1 MPTYHKPEAK
11 TIQELKDIAHKL
23 RIDSINATQASKS
36 GHPTSCASI
45 AEIMSVLF
53 FNTMRYKLSAP
64 RDASSD
70 RFILSKGHAAP
81 ILYAAWAEAG
91 LFPVED
97 LLNLRKIDSDLEG
110 HPTPRLNFID
120 VGTGS
125 LGQGVAVAC
134 GMAYVGKNI
143 DKADY
148 RTYVLVG
155 DGESAEGSIWESLHF
170 AGYYKLNNLC
180 VIFDVNRLG
189 QSEPTSLQ
197 HQMEVY
203 RKRLDAF
210 GFNAIVV
217 DGHDVEELCKAFFEA
232 ASTTDRPTAIIAK
245 TYKGKHF
252 PNIEDL
258 ENWHGKPLGDTAADV
273 VAHLQKLIRNPG
285 PIALAPPSPQKES
298 APKVNIKGIELATP
312 PAYQKGEQVA
322 TRLAY
327 GTALAKIAM
336 NNDRVIALDGDTKNS
351 TYSDKLRK
359 AFPERFI
366 ECFIAEQNLV
376 GVAIGA
382 ACRDRT
388 VAFVSTFATFFT
400 RAFDQIRMGAISQTN
415 VNFVGSHCGVSIGE
429 DGPSQMGL
437 EDIAMFRA
445 IPGSTVFYPADAVS
459 TERAVEMAANT
470 PGVCFIRTSRPNTA
484 VIYDNTEKFE
494 IGKCKVVKQNAND
507 SVLLIGAGI
516 TLYEALKAAEE
527 LEKSGI
533 HCRVIDP
540 FTVKP
545 LDQEGII
552 KHGAQ
557 CGGRV
562 VVVEDHYK
570 QGGLGEAVLS
580 ALAEQRNFVVKHLG
594 VDKLPRSGP
603 PTVLVDMF
611 GISSRSV
618 AAAVQDIIKIPA
630 IATSMEEDTEYKKL
644 PIDERCVHKLWKARV
659 DGYEEAAKLFRTI
672 DDEKSPEW
680 NKYLGLIKKFVVD
693 SNAVAQEKG
702 LETTLVFVENSGNAG
717 KTVGEVMGGIVTKC
731 IGAPKTKTKE
741 LAVQITLM
749 YVEIEKQETVLE
761 ELLKGTEQKNPKIV
775 AACVTAITLA
785 LREFGNKVIN
795 IKPIVK
801 RLPALLS
808 DRDKTVR
815 DESKALTV
823 EIYRWIG
830 AAFKSQ
836 IASLPAVLLTELD
849 AEFEKIGSEKA
860 TPVRYLRSQQ
870 EKQLQIA
877 ASAVEGVEGEDD
889 GDGAD
894 GGDGA
899 DEIDPMDLIDPVDIL
914 SKLPK
919 DFYDKLEAKKWQ
931 ERKESLE
938 ALETLLQNPK
948 LQPGDYGDVVRALK
962 KVITKDTNVV
972 LVALGGKCLA
982 MLAKGLAKKFN
993 TYAGACVPAILEKFK
1008 EKKSN
1013 VVTALRDAIDAI
1025 YPSTT
1030 MEAILED
1037 VLEALGN
1044 KNPSVK
1050 METASFLAR
1059 SFTKTLPTALSKKI
1073 LKPLIAA
1080 LLKTLNEPDPA
1091 VRDASADAIGTA
1103 MKLVGEKTIGPY
1115 LTEVDALKMAKIK
1128 ECCERAVITVKIPA
1142 ARKEPRPATAP
1153 AKAVTAIRK
1162 APSETKV
1169 GSSGSGGGS
1178 AAVQRPA
1185 TATVVKKVVSG
1196 GGLKKSATGGS
1207 IGGRAAG
1214 GGGKAGTTAAAS
1226 NTEKDLSQ
1234 EEIDER
1240 ASELLPPD
1248 ALGGL
1253 GDANWKTRLS
1263 AVESFAAAVPGLE
1276 AKPGLSQILLRSLAK
1291 KPGLKD
1297 TNFQVLKG
1305 KLDAARTVVER
1316 YGITTTTADYLVTD
1330 VTEKLGDA
1338 KNGSSAAALLTA
1350 IAEGGA
1356 RLDYTVQ
1363 RVMEFAFE
1371 QQKSPKVQQEVLVW
1385 VATALREFGFQVEAK
1400 GLLESARKAVQ
1411 SINPAVR
1418 TAGIGLLG
1426 TMYLFMGQP
1435 LTMFFDNEKPALKQQ
1450 IMAEFERCAGQ
1461 KPPAPT
1467 RGAGAKA
1474 ASAGGDDEDEE
1485 GGDCGADEES
1495 VPMVNV
1501 NDLLPRIDISGQITE
1516 ALLTELSDKNW
1527 KTRNEGLVRLQTII
1541 AEAKLIKPTLGDL
1554 PQVLAQRL
1562 VDSNAKIAQT
1572 SVEICQQLAI
1582 AMGPPCR
1589 QYVRAFFPGFLK
1601 GLGDGKSFIRS
1612 ACLTCINTWGEQA
1625 GYKDFFDGEMIADA
1639 LKTGSPALRTELYG
1653 WLAEKLPNLPT
1664 KSIPKDELQAILP
1677 HLYTHITDRS
1687 ADVRKNANE
1696 AILGVMIHLGYDAMV
1711 KALDKQKP
1719 ISKKDIQAAL
1729 DKARPNLPVKQLP
1742 PPKAAPPLEESTG
1755 SKLKLKAPK
1764 SAGAGGAGA
1773 GGRGAGAG
1781 SAGTDKSGSGGAGV
1795 GSAGSGGSSSRK
1807 KEEDADSLAPLL
1819 AVNGLKKQRLLD
1831 EQKLKVLKWTF
1842 TTPREEFYE
1851 LLKEQMQTANVNKA
1865 LMVNMFHEDFR
1876 YHLKVIDALME
1887 DLATNEEALICNLD
1901 LVMKWLSLRF
1911 YDTNPSVL
1919 LKGLEYLNQVFQRLV
1934 DRQYMLADI
1943 EGSSFVPHL
1952 LIKIG
1957 DPKDVV
1963 RNGVRSLLRQICL
1976 LYPFAKVFVFIM
1988 DALKSKNARQR
1999 AECLDELGY
2008 LIETYGLTVCQPSQP
2023 VALKEIA
2030 RHISDRD
2037 NAVRNAALNAVV
2049 QAYFLAG
2056 EKIYK
2061 LIGQLSDKDLSMLD
2075 ERIKRSKKASVLPAK
2090 KLPVPGAGNLN
2101 DTTIVA
2107 KESIVP
2113 VSQEMPTNVTGEGA
2127 VEDAM
2132 DEDET
2137 LVPSHAD
2144 AVVVPMKMIVT
2155 EPPQPR
2161 VVKGPFKLDENVIAD
2176 IERNWVK
2183 ADDLGKTVLSPMDD
2197 SFIFDELT
2205 VIAANGV
2212 SYPDEK
2218 FRQLTQRNLL
2228 TTGTGGPGESPVH
2241 QHTTLSSI
2249 RPSLDGSGMLSKP
2262 KPAPPVGP
2270 SLTDA
2275 LPKMDQN
2282 LVRII
2287 RGIANTDS
2295 YAAHAALNELT
2306 DIMQSP
2312 EKQAVLRGYEE
2323 MYIQS
2328 VLQQFKNIQQKPIA
2342 ESMNIYQPL
2351 LHSIF
2356 MFFASKSLG
2365 KHLTIVSIK
2374 NIISVLLGLM
2384 ADNRLVTGIDDA
2396 QFVKVVNGICLKIL
2410 DRTNFTYM
2418 NCALIRL
2425 LKESCQTSCLPK
2437 FTDLQMKC
2445 IWRNVKVIPDRLAE
2459 LDYEAVLLEVH
2470 DFMLTL
2476 PSTWWQTRPSDMP
2489 LRTVKTIIHNMTKIK
2504 GNAILQ
2510 HLNTIPTR
2518 SELHSYVLR
2527 ILKNINKDAT
2537 GTTGGDGEM
2546 GSTPSLRPSTAGML
2560 ATAQNN
2566 AMNSDNNNHGGSTTM
2581 RTGSMIGGDGDG
2593 NNPVVGSEYQKYIA
2607 VNASVE
2613 NGPEG
2618 GKGGPQ
2624 NKQNPEFWMDRL
2636 NHLLKKT
2643 TVGGQPTRG
2652 SMLGATGTQLSLDGA
2667 TLGGAPV
2674 TGGVITDENLNLNQM
2689 QGSKFGF
2696 RRGPD
2701 GHDTTTTSL
2710 TGTPVVGGTTS
2721 QRRELLQQKLEQL
2734 KQHK

>member
-1 MPTYHKPEAK
+1 
-11 TIQELKDIAHKL
+11 
-23 RIDSINATQASKS
+23 
-36 GHPTSCASI
+36 
-45 AEIMSVLF
+45 
-53 FNTMRYKLSAP
+53 
-64 RDASSD
+64 
-70 RFILSKGHAAP
+70 
-81 ILYAAWAEAG
+81 
-91 LFPVED
+91 
-97 LLNLRKIDSDLEG
+97 
-110 HPTPRLNFID
+110 
-120 VGTGS
+120 
-125 LGQGVAVAC
+125 
-134 GMAYVGKNI
+134 
-143 DKADY
+143 
-148 RTYVLVG
+148 
-155 DGESAEGSIWESLHF
+155 
-170 AGYYKLNNLC
+170 
-180 VIFDVNRLG
+180 
-189 QSEPTSLQ
+189 
-197 HQMEVY
+197 
-203 RKRLDAF
+203 
-210 GFNAIVV
+210 
-217 DGHDVEELCKAFFEA
+217 
-232 ASTTDRPTAIIAK
+232 
-245 TYKGKHF
+245 
-252 PNIEDL
+252 
-258 ENWHGKPLGDTAADV
+258 
-273 VAHLQKLIRNPG
+273 
-285 PIALAPPSPQKES
+285 
-298 APKVNIKGIELATP
+298 
-312 PAYQKGEQVA
+312 
-322 TRLAY
+322 
-327 GTALAKIAM
+327 
-336 NNDRVIALDGDTKNS
+336 
-351 TYSDKLRK
+351 
-359 AFPERFI
+359 
-366 ECFIAEQNLV
+366 
-376 GVAIGA
+376 
-382 ACRDRT
+382 
-388 VAFVSTFATFFT
+388 
-400 RAFDQIRMGAISQTN
+400 
-415 VNFVGSHCGVSIGE
+415 
-429 DGPSQMGL
+429 
-437 EDIAMFRA
+437 
-445 IPGSTVFYPADAVS
+445 
-459 TERAVEMAANT
+459 
-470 PGVCFIRTSRPNTA
+470 
-484 VIYDNTEKFE
+484 
-494 IGKCKVVKQNAND
+494 
-507 SVLLIGAGI
+507 
-516 TLYEALKAAEE
+516 
-527 LEKSGI
+527 
-533 HCRVIDP
+533 
-540 FTVKP
+540 
-545 LDQEGII
+545 
-552 KHGAQ
+552 
-557 CGGRV
+557 
-562 VVVEDHYK
+562 
-570 QGGLGEAVLS
+570 
-580 ALAEQRNFVVKHLG
+580 
-594 VDKLPRSGP
+594 
-603 PTVLVDMF
+603 
-611 GISSRSV
+611 
-618 AAAVQDIIKIPA
+618 
-630 IATSMEEDTEYKKL
+630 MEEDTEYKKL

-680 NKYLGLIKKFVVD
+680 NKYLGLIKKFVID

-702 LETTLVFVENSGNAG
+702 LETALVFVENSGNAG

-749 YVEIEKQETVLE
+749 YVEIERQETVLE

-775 AACVTAITLA
+775 AACVSAITLA
-785 LREFGNKVIN
+785 LREFGNKVMN
-795 IKPIVK
+795 IKSIVK

-836 IASLPAVLLTELD
+836 IASLPAVLLAELET
-849 AEFEKIGSEKA
+849 EFEKVGSEKA

-870 EKQLQIA
+870 EKQQQIA
-877 ASAVEGVEGEDD
+877 TSAADGAEGEDD
-889 GDGAD
+889 GDGVEG
-894 GGDGA
+894 GGDAG

-919 DFYDKLEAKKWQ
+919 DFYEKLEAKKWQ
-931 ERKESLE
+931 ERKQSLE
-938 ALETLLQNPK
+938 SLETLLQNPK

-982 MLAKGLAKKFN
+982 MLAKGLGKKFN

-1008 EKKSN
+1008 EKKTN

-1030 MEAILED
+1030 LEAILED

-1091 VRDASADAIGTA
+1091 VRDAAADAIGTA
-1103 MKLVGEKTIGPY
+1103 MKLVSEKTIGPY

-1128 ECCERAVITVKIPA
+1128 ECCDRAVITIKIPA
-1142 ARKEPRPATAP
+1142 ARKERPATAP
-1153 AKAVTAIRK
+1153 AKPVTVIKK

-1169 GSSGSGGGS
+1169 GS
-1178 AAVQRPA
+1178 AAAGVQRPA
-1185 TATVVKKVVSG
+1185 TAATVVKKVVSG
-1196 GGLKKSATGGS
+1196 GGGLKKSATGGS
-1207 IGGRAAG
+1207 LGGRAG
-1214 GGGKAGTTAAAS
+1214 TGTGPSKAGAS
-1226 NTEKDLSQ
+1226 SSAPNTEKDLSQ

-1240 ASELLPPD
+1240 AGEMLPPD
-1248 ALGGL
+1248 AIGGL
-1253 GDANWKTRLS
+1253 IDANWKTRLS
-1263 AVESFAAAVPGLE
+1263 AVESFAGAIAGFEP
-1276 AKPGLSQILLRSLAK
+1276 KPGLSQVLLRSLGK
-1291 KPGLKD
+1291 KPGFKD

-1305 KLDAARTVVER
+1305 KLDTARTVVER
-1316 YGITTTTADYLVTD
+1316 FGITTTTADYLLTD

-1338 KNGSSAAALLTA
+1338 KNGSAAAALLTA
-1350 IAEGGA
+1350 IADGGA

-1363 RVMEFAFE
+1363 RAMEFAFE

-1461 KPPAPT
+1461 KPPPAT
-1467 RGAGAKA
+1467 RGTIPKAGT
-1474 ASAGGDDEDEE
+1474 GGADDDDDEGGE
-1485 GGDCGADEES
+1485 GGAAAAEEES
-1495 VPMVNV
+1495 APMVNV
-1501 NDLLPRIDISGQITE
+1501 SDLLPRIDISGQITE

-1527 KTRNEGLVRLQTII
+1527 KTRNEGLVRLQTLI

-1572 SVEICQQLAI
+1572 SVEICQQIAI

-1625 GYKDFFDGEMIADA
+1625 GYRDFFDGEMIADA
-1639 LKTGSPALRTELYG
+1639 LKTGSPALRTELYA
-1653 WLAEKLPNLPT
+1653 WLAEKLPPLPT
-1664 KSIPKDELQAILP
+1664 KSIPKDELLAILP

-1687 ADVRKNANE
+1687 ADVRKNAND
-1696 AILGVMIHLGYDAMV
+1696 AILGVMIHMGYDAMV

-1742 PPKAAPPLEESTG
+1742 PAKVAPPPEDAAPAKG
-1755 SKLKLKAPK
+1755 GLKLKTPK
-1764 SAGAGGAGA
+1764 SAGAGGVAS
-1773 GGRGAGAG
+1773 GGRNGPPG
-1781 SAGTDKSGSGGAGV
+1781 SAGSEKSGGGGGGPGV
-1795 GSAGSGGSSSRK
+1795 GSAGSGASSSRK

-1819 AVNGLKKQRLLD
+1819 AVNGLKKQRFVD

-1851 LLKEQMQTANVNKA
+1851 LLKDQMQTANVNKA
-1865 LMVNMFHEDFR
+1865 LMVNMFHDDFR

-1963 RNGVRSLLRQICL
+1963 RNGVRTLLRQICL
-1976 LYPFAKVFVFIM
+1976 LYPFSKVFVFIM

-2049 QAYFLAG
+2049 QAYFLTG

-2075 ERIKRSKKASVLPAK
+2075 ERIKRSKKASVVPAK
-2090 KLPVPGAGNLN
+2090 KVPGVAGVPGSNLA
-2101 DTTIVA
+2101 DTTMVA

-2113 VSQEMPTNVTGEGA
+2113 MVGGQDLHPVVGGGDVGGA
-2127 VEDAM
+2127 DDAM
-2132 DEDET
+2132 DEDDT
-2137 LVPSHAD
+2137 LVPTHAD
-2144 AVVVPMKMIVT
+2144 TVVVPMKIIVP

-2161 VVKGPFKLDENVIAD
+2161 VVKGPFRLDENVIAD

-2183 ADDLGKTVLSPMDD
+2183 ADELGKTVLSPMDD
-2197 SFIFDELT
+2197 SFIYDELS
-2205 VIAANGV
+2205 VIAVNGV
-2212 SYPDEK
+2212 SYPEEK

-2228 TTGTGGPGESPVH
+2228 LSSAGGGPGESPVH
-2241 QHTTLSSI
+2241 QRPTTATTTTTAVSSI
-2249 RPSLDGSGMLSKP
+2249 RPSLDGSGLIPKP

-2270 SLTDA
+2270 SLTDV

-2287 RGIANTDS
+2287 RGIGNTDS

-2323 MYIQS
+2323 MYIQH
-2328 VLQQFKNIQQKPIA
+2328 NIQQKPIA

-2365 KHLTIVSIK
+2365 KHLSIVSIK

-2445 IWRNVKVIPDRLAE
+2445 IWRNVKVIPDRLPE

-2470 DFMLTL
+2470 EFMLAL
-2476 PSTWWQTRPSDMP
+2476 PSTWWQSRPSDMP

-2527 ILKNINKDAT
+2527 ILKNINKDAS
-2537 GTTGGDGEM
+2537 GTVAGDGEA
-2546 GSTPSLRPSTAGML
+2546 GGGSLRSGTGGL
-2560 ATAQNN
+2560 IGIAQNN
-2566 AMNSDNNNHGGSTTM
+2566 ALNSDNNNHGGTRS
-2581 RTGSMIGGDGDG
+2581 SMIGGGDGDG
-2593 NNPVVGSEYQKYIA
+2593 NGTVVGSEYQKYIA
-2607 VNASVE
+2607 INASVE
-2613 NGPEG
+2613 SGADG
-2618 GKGGPQ
+2618 GKG
-2624 NKQNPEFWMDRL
+2624 
-2636 NHLLKKT
+2636 T
-2643 TVGGQPTRG
+2643 
-2652 SMLGATGTQLSLDGA
+2652 
-2667 TLGGAPV
+2667 
-2674 TGGVITDENLNLNQM
+2674 
-2689 QGSKFGF
+2689 
-2696 RRGPD
+2696 
-2701 GHDTTTTSL
+2701 
-2710 TGTPVVGGTTS
+2710 
-2721 QRRELLQQKLEQL
+2721 
-2734 KQHK
+2734 

>member
-97 LLNLRKIDSDLEG
+97 LMNLRKIDSDLEG

-189 QSEPTSLQ
+189 QSEATSLQ

-232 ASTTDRPTAIIAK
+232 SSTTDRPTAIIAK
-245 TYKGKHF
+245 TFKGKHF

-258 ENWHGKPLGDTAADV
+258 ENWHGKPLGDAADGV
-273 VAHLQKLIRNPG
+273 VAHLQKLIRNAG
-285 PIALAPPSPQKES
+285 PIALAPPSPQKEN
-298 APKVNIKGIELATP
+298 APKVSIKGIELATP
-312 PAYQKGEQVA
+312 PAYQKGEQIA

-484 VIYDNTEKFE
+484 VIYENDEKFE

-545 LDQEGII
+545 LDREGII
-552 KHGAQ
+552 KNGAQ

-594 VDKLPRSGP
+594 VEKLPRSGP
-603 PTVLVDMF
+603 PSVLVDMF
-611 GISSRSV
+611 GISARSV
-618 AAAVQDIIKIPA
+618 AAAVQDIIKI
-630 IATSMEEDTEYKKL
+630 MEEDTEYKKL

-680 NKYLGLIKKFVVD
+680 NKYLGLIKKFVID

-702 LETTLVFVENSGNAG
+702 LETALVFVENSGNAG

-741 LAVQITLM
+741 LAVQITL
-749 YVEIEKQETVLE
+749 ISKRQETVLE

-775 AACVTAITLA
+775 AACVSAITLA
-785 LREFGNKVIN
+785 LREFGNKVVN

-836 IASLPAVLLTELD
+836 IASLPAVLLAELET
-849 AEFEKIGSEKA
+849 EFEKIGNEKA

-877 ASAVEGVEGEDD
+877 ASVADGAEGEDD
-889 GDGAD
+889 GDGVEG
-894 GGDGA
+894 GGDAG
-899 DEIDPMDLIDPVDIL
+899 DEIDPLDLIDPVDIL

-1008 EKKSN
+1008 EKKTN

-1030 MEAILED
+1030 LEAILED

-1091 VRDASADAIGTA
+1091 VRDAAADAIGTA

-1142 ARKEPRPATAP
+1142 ARKERPATAP
-1153 AKAVTAIRK
+1153 AKAVTTVIKK

-1169 GSSGSGGGS
+1169 GSAAGG
-1178 AAVQRPA
+1178 AQRPA
-1185 TATVVKKVVSG
+1185 TAATVVKKVVSG

-1207 IGGRAAG
+1207 LG
-1214 GGGKAGTTAAAS
+1214 GGGRTGASGAKAGAS
-1226 NTEKDLSQ
+1226 ASAPNTEKDLSQ

-1240 ASELLPPD
+1240 AGEILPPD
-1248 ALGGL
+1248 AIGGL
-1253 GDANWKTRLS
+1253 VDANWKTRLS
-1263 AVESFAAAVPGLE
+1263 AVESFGAAIAGLE
-1276 AKPGLSQILLRSLAK
+1276 SKPGLSQTLLRSLGK
-1291 KPGLKD
+1291 KPGFKD

-1305 KLDAARTVVER
+1305 KLDTARTVVER
-1316 YGITTTTADYLVTD
+1316 FGITTTTADYLLTD

-1338 KNGSSAAALLTA
+1338 KNGSAAAALLTA
-1350 IAEGGA
+1350 IADGGA

-1363 RVMEFAFE
+1363 RAMEFAFE

-1385 VATALREFGFQVEAK
+1385 VATALREFGFQVEPK

-1435 LTMFFDNEKPALKQQ
+1435 LTMFFDGEKPALKQQ

-1461 KPPAPT
+1461 KPPPPT
-1467 RGAGAKA
+1467 RGAIAKG
-1474 ASAGGDDEDEE
+1474 SGGGDDDGDDEE
-1485 GGDCGADEES
+1485 GGQGAAAEEDS
-1495 VPMVNV
+1495 APIMLT
-1501 NDLLPRIDISGQITE
+1501 DLLPRIDISGQITE

-1527 KTRNEGLVRLQTII
+1527 KTRNEGLVRLQTIV

-1572 SVEICQQLAI
+1572 SVEICQQIAV

-1601 GLGDGKSFIRS
+1601 GLGDSKSFIRS

-1639 LKTGSPALRTELYG
+1639 LKTGMRTCARTLTM
-1653 WLAEKLPNLPT
+1653 P
-1664 KSIPKDELQAILP
+1664 
-1677 HLYTHITDRS
+1677 
-1687 ADVRKNANE
+1687 
-1696 AILGVMIHLGYDAMV
+1696 ILGVMIHMGYDAMV

-1742 PPKAAPPLEESTG
+1742 PAKAAPAPEEAAAPG
-1755 SKLKLKAPK
+1755 KGGGLKLKAPK
-1764 SAGAGGAGA
+1764 SAGAGGGGTAAA
-1773 GGRGAGAG
+1773 GGRIGTG
-1781 SAGTDKSGSGGAGV
+1781 SAGSDKSGGGGGGGSGV
-1795 GSAGSGGSSSRK
+1795 GSAGSAAGGSSSRK

-1819 AVNGLKKQRLLD
+1819 AVNGLKKQRFVD

-1851 LLKEQMQTANVNKA
+1851 LLKEQMQSANVNKA

-1963 RNGVRSLLRQICL
+1963 RNGVRTLLRQICL
-1976 LYPFAKVFVFIM
+1976 LYPFSKVFVFIM

-2049 QAYFLAG
+2049 QAYFLTG

-2075 ERIKRSKKASVLPAK
+2075 ERIKRSKKASVVPAK
-2090 KLPVPGAGNLN
+2090 KVPTGVTGSNLA
-2101 DTTIVA
+2101 DATVVA
-2107 KESIVP
+2107 KESMVP
-2113 VSQEMPTNVTGEGA
+2113 MVGVQELQPAGEVGGGA
-2127 VEDAM
+2127 DDAM
-2132 DEDET
+2132 DEDDT
-2137 LVPSHAD
+2137 LVPGHAD
-2144 AVVVPMKMIVT
+2144 AVA
-2155 EPPQPR
+2155 PR
-2161 VVKGPFKLDENVIAD
+2161 AVKGPFKLDEHVIAD

-2197 SFIFDELT
+2197 AFIYDELS
-2205 VIAANGV
+2205 VIAVNGV
-2212 SYPDEK
+2212 SYPEEK
-2218 FRQLTQRNLL
+2218 FRQLTQRNMLL
-2228 TTGTGGPGESPVH
+2228 SSAGGGPGESPVH
-2241 QHTTLSSI
+2241 QRPTTATITTVPVVASLRS
-2249 RPSLDGSGMLSKP
+2249 SLDGSGLISKP

-2270 SLTDA
+2270 SPTDA

-2287 RGIANTDS
+2287 RGIGNTDS

-2323 MYIQS
+2323 MYIQH

-2365 KHLTIVSIK
+2365 KHLSIVSIK

-2445 IWRNVKVIPDRLAE
+2445 IWRNVKVIPDRLPE

-2470 DFMLTL
+2470 EFMLAL

-2489 LRTVKTIIHNMTKIK
+2489 LRT
-2504 GNAILQ
+2504 
-2510 HLNTIPTR
+2510 
-2518 SELHSYVLR
+2518 
-2527 ILKNINKDAT
+2527 
-2537 GTTGGDGEM
+2537 
-2546 GSTPSLRPSTAGML
+2546 
-2560 ATAQNN
+2560 NN
-2566 AMNSDNNNHGGSTTM
+2566 ALNSDNNNHGVT
-2581 RTGSMIGGDGDG
+2581 RTSMIGGGEGDG
-2593 NNPVVGSEYQKYIA
+2593 VGPVVGSEYQKYIA
-2607 VNASVE
+2607 INASVE
-2613 NGPEG
+2613 SGVDG
-2618 GKGGPQ
+2618 SKGGPE
-2624 NKQNPEFWMDRL
+2624 NKQNPEFWMARL
-2636 NHLLKKT
+2636 NYLTKKT
-2643 TVGGQPTRG
+2643 TAGTPNRG
-2652 SMLGATGTQLSLDGA
+2652 SVLGATGTQLSMDG
-2667 TLGGAPV
+2667 TGTTMTVPGGI
-2674 TGGVITDENLNLNQM
+2674 ITDENLNLNQM
-2689 QGSKFGF
+2689 QGSKFSI
-2696 RRGPD
+2696 RRGLD
-2701 GHDTTTTSL
+2701 GTGLGHETTTL
-2710 TGTPVVGGTTS
+2710 TGTPVGGGMTS

-2734 KQHK
+2734 KQHKLIALGYFEKLRF

>member
-1 MPTYHKPEAK
+1 
-11 TIQELKDIAHKL
+11 
-23 RIDSINATQASKS
+23 
-36 GHPTSCASI
+36 
-45 AEIMSVLF
+45 
-53 FNTMRYKLSAP
+53 
-64 RDASSD
+64 
-70 RFILSKGHAAP
+70 
-81 ILYAAWAEAG
+81 
-91 LFPVED
+91 
-97 LLNLRKIDSDLEG
+97 
-110 HPTPRLNFID
+110 
-120 VGTGS
+120 
-125 LGQGVAVAC
+125 
-134 GMAYVGKNI
+134 
-143 DKADY
+143 
-148 RTYVLVG
+148 
-155 DGESAEGSIWESLHF
+155 
-170 AGYYKLNNLC
+170 
-180 VIFDVNRLG
+180 
-189 QSEPTSLQ
+189 
-197 HQMEVY
+197 
-203 RKRLDAF
+203 
-210 GFNAIVV
+210 
-217 DGHDVEELCKAFFEA
+217 
-232 ASTTDRPTAIIAK
+232 
-245 TYKGKHF
+245 
-252 PNIEDL
+252 
-258 ENWHGKPLGDTAADV
+258 
-273 VAHLQKLIRNPG
+273 
-285 PIALAPPSPQKES
+285 
-298 APKVNIKGIELATP
+298 
-312 PAYQKGEQVA
+312 
-322 TRLAY
+322 
-327 GTALAKIAM
+327 
-336 NNDRVIALDGDTKNS
+336 
-351 TYSDKLRK
+351 
-359 AFPERFI
+359 
-366 ECFIAEQNLV
+366 
-376 GVAIGA
+376 
-382 ACRDRT
+382 
-388 VAFVSTFATFFT
+388 
-400 RAFDQIRMGAISQTN
+400 
-415 VNFVGSHCGVSIGE
+415 
-429 DGPSQMGL
+429 
-437 EDIAMFRA
+437 
-445 IPGSTVFYPADAVS
+445 
-459 TERAVEMAANT
+459 
-470 PGVCFIRTSRPNTA
+470 
-484 VIYDNTEKFE
+484 
-494 IGKCKVVKQNAND
+494 
-507 SVLLIGAGI
+507 
-516 TLYEALKAAEE
+516 
-527 LEKSGI
+527 
-533 HCRVIDP
+533 
-540 FTVKP
+540 
-545 LDQEGII
+545 
-552 KHGAQ
+552 
-557 CGGRV
+557 
-562 VVVEDHYK
+562 
-570 QGGLGEAVLS
+570 
-580 ALAEQRNFVVKHLG
+580 
-594 VDKLPRSGP
+594 
-603 PTVLVDMF
+603 
-611 GISSRSV
+611 
-618 AAAVQDIIKIPA
+618 
-630 IATSMEEDTEYKKL
+630 MEEDTEYKKL

-680 NKYLGLIKKFVVD
+680 NKYLGLIKKFVTD

-717 KTVGEVMGGIVTKC
+717 KTVGEVMSGIVLKC

-775 AACVTAITLA
+775 AACVSAITLA

-815 DESKALTV
+815 DESKTLTV

-849 AEFEKIGSEKA
+849 TEFEKLGNEKA

-870 EKQLQIA
+870 EKQQQIA
-877 ASAVEGVEGEDD
+877 ASAVDGIEGEDD
-889 GDGAD
+889 GDGTE
-894 GGDGA
+894 GGDVR

-962 KVITKDTNVV
+962 KVITKDTNVI

-982 MLAKGLAKKFN
+982 MLAKGLGKKF
-993 TYAGACVPAILEKFK
+993 TIYSGACVPAIFEKFK
-1008 EKKSN
+1008 EKKTN

-1030 MEAILED
+1030 IEAILED

-1059 SFTKTLPTALSKKI
+1059 SFTKTLPAALSKKV

-1091 VRDASADAIGTA
+1091 VRDAAADAIGTA
-1103 MKLVGEKTIGPY
+1103 MKLVGEKIIAPY

-1128 ECCERAVITVKIPA
+1128 ESCDRAVITVKIPA
-1142 ARKEPRPATAP
+1142 ARKERPATAP
-1153 AKAVTAIRK
+1153 AKAVTTIKK

-1169 GSSGSGGGS
+1169 GASGSGGS
-1178 AAVQRPA
+1178 AGAQRPA

-1196 GGLKKSATGGS
+1196 GGLKKSATGS
-1207 IGGRAAG
+1207 SLGGRAGAG
-1214 GGGKAGTTAAAS
+1214 ASKGGAS
-1226 NTEKDLSQ
+1226 ASAPNTEKELSQ

-1240 ASELLPPD
+1240 ASEMLPPD
-1248 ALGGL
+1248 AIGGL
-1253 GDANWKTRLS
+1253 MDANWKTRLS
-1263 AVESFAAAVPGLE
+1263 AVESFAGAIAGLE
-1276 AKPGLSQILLRSLAK
+1276 TKPALSQILLRSLAK
-1291 KPGLKD
+1291 KPGFKD

-1305 KLDAARTVVER
+1305 KLDTARTVVER
-1316 YGITTTTADYLVTD
+1316 FGITTTTADYLLTD

-1371 QQKSPKVQQEVLVW
+1371 QQKSPKVQQEVLLW

-1418 TAGIGLLG
+1418 TAGIALLG

-1461 KPPAPT
+1461 KPPAPV
-1467 RGAGAKA
+1467 RGAIAKS
-1474 ASAGGDDEDEE
+1474 ASTGGDDDDEDAAE
-1485 GGDCGADEES
+1485 GGDEDVA
-1495 VPMVNV
+1495 PMVNV

-1572 SVEICQQLAI
+1572 SVEICQQMAI

-1601 GLGDGKSFIRS
+1601 GLGDGKSFIRT

-1639 LKTGSPALRTELYG
+1639 LKTGSPALRTELYA
-1653 WLAEKLPNLPT
+1653 WLAEKLPNMPN
-1664 KSIPKDELQAILP
+1664 KSIPKDELLAILP

-1687 ADVRKNANE
+1687 ADVRKNANDT
-1696 AILGVMIHLGYDAMV
+1696 ILGVMIHLGYDAMV

-1729 DKARPNLPVKQLP
+1729 DKTRPNLPVKQLP
-1742 PPKAAPPLEESTG
+1742 PAKAVPPPEETVA
-1755 SKLKLKAPK
+1755 SKGGLKLKPPK
-1764 SAGAGGAGA
+1764 SAGAGGGAGA
-1773 GGRGAGAG
+1773 GGRLGSG
-1781 SAGTDKSGSGGAGV
+1781 SAGAEKSGAGGTGI

-1819 AVNGLKKQRLLD
+1819 VVNGLKKQRFVD

-1851 LLKEQMQTANVNKA
+1851 LLKEQMQNANVNKA
-1865 LMVNMFHEDFR
+1865 LMVNMFHDDFR

-1952 LIKIG
+1952 LTKIG

-1963 RNGVRSLLRQICL
+1963 RNGVRTLLRQICL
-1976 LYPFAKVFVFIM
+1976 LYPFSKVFVFIM

-2049 QAYFLAG
+2049 QAYFLTG

-2075 ERIKRSKKASVLPAK
+2075 ERIKRSKKASVLPTK
-2090 KLPVPGAGNLN
+2090 KLPIPGAGTNLN
-2101 DTTIVA
+2101 ETTLVA

-2113 VSQEMPTNVTGEGA
+2113 A
-2127 VEDAM
+2127 VQGLPAAVVGVGGGDGGGDDAM
-2132 DEDET
+2132 DEDDT
-2137 LVPSHAD
+2137 LVPSHED
-2144 AVVVPMKMIVT
+2144 AVAVPMKMIVP

-2197 SFIFDELT
+2197 SFIYDELN

-2212 SYPDEK
+2212 SYPEER
-2218 FRQLTQRNLL
+2218 FRQLTQRNLH
-2228 TTGTGGPGESPVH
+2228 TSAGTGGPGESPVH
-2241 QHTTLSSI
+2241 HQHTTVSSI
-2249 RPSLDGSGMLSKP
+2249 RPSVDNSGLIPKP

-2270 SLTDA
+2270 SLIEA

-2287 RGIANTDS
+2287 RGIGNTDS

-2323 MYIQS
+2323 MYIEQ
-2328 VLQQFKNIQQKPIA
+2328 VLQQFKNIQQKPIT

-2356 MFFASKSLG
+2356 LFFASKSLG
-2365 KHLTIVSIK
+2365 KHLSIVSIK

-2384 ADNRLVTGIDDA
+2384 ADNRLVTGIDDT

-2470 DFMLTL
+2470 EFMLAL
-2476 PSTWWQTRPSDMP
+2476 PSTWWQSRPSDMP

-2537 GTTGGDGEM
+2537 GTATVVGDGEA
-2546 GSTPSLRPSTAGML
+2546 GGNTSSLRPSTAAGMMV
-2560 ATAQNN
+2560 TAQNN
-2566 AMNSDNNNHGGSTTM
+2566 ALNSDNNNHAGTRGTM
-2581 RTGSMIGGDGDG
+2581 ISGDGDG
-2593 NNPVVGSEYQKYIA
+2593 NGTVVGSEYQKYIA

-2613 NGPEG
+2613 SGADG
-2618 GKGGPQ
+2618 SKGGPQ
-2624 NKQNPEFWMDRL
+2624 NKQSPEFWMDRL
-2636 NHLLKKT
+2636 KYHLKKT
-2643 TVGGQPTRG
+2643 TVGGQPNRG
-2652 SMLGATGTQLSLDGA
+2652 SMVGTAGTQLSMDGTTA
-2667 TLGGAPV
+2667 TLGGVAV
-2674 TGGVITDENLNLNQM
+2674 TGGGVITDENLNLNQM
-2689 QGSKFGF
+2689 QGSKFGI
-2696 RRGPD
+2696 RRGLD
-2701 GHDTTTTSL
+2701 GTGLAHEANL
-2710 TGTPVVGGTTS
+2710 TGTPVTGGTTS
-2721 QRRELLQQKLEQL
+2721 QRRELLQQKLELL

>member
-1 MPTYHKPEAK
+1 
-11 TIQELKDIAHKL
+11 
-23 RIDSINATQASKS
+23 
-36 GHPTSCASI
+36 
-45 AEIMSVLF
+45 
-53 FNTMRYKLSAP
+53 
-64 RDASSD
+64 
-70 RFILSKGHAAP
+70 
-81 ILYAAWAEAG
+81 
-91 LFPVED
+91 
-97 LLNLRKIDSDLEG
+97 
-110 HPTPRLNFID
+110 
-120 VGTGS
+120 
-125 LGQGVAVAC
+125 
-134 GMAYVGKNI
+134 
-143 DKADY
+143 
-148 RTYVLVG
+148 
-155 DGESAEGSIWESLHF
+155 
-170 AGYYKLNNLC
+170 
-180 VIFDVNRLG
+180 
-189 QSEPTSLQ
+189 
-197 HQMEVY
+197 
-203 RKRLDAF
+203 
-210 GFNAIVV
+210 
-217 DGHDVEELCKAFFEA
+217 
-232 ASTTDRPTAIIAK
+232 
-245 TYKGKHF
+245 
-252 PNIEDL
+252 
-258 ENWHGKPLGDTAADV
+258 
-273 VAHLQKLIRNPG
+273 
-285 PIALAPPSPQKES
+285 
-298 APKVNIKGIELATP
+298 
-312 PAYQKGEQVA
+312 
-322 TRLAY
+322 
-327 GTALAKIAM
+327 
-336 NNDRVIALDGDTKNS
+336 
-351 TYSDKLRK
+351 
-359 AFPERFI
+359 
-366 ECFIAEQNLV
+366 
-376 GVAIGA
+376 
-382 ACRDRT
+382 
-388 VAFVSTFATFFT
+388 
-400 RAFDQIRMGAISQTN
+400 
-415 VNFVGSHCGVSIGE
+415 
-429 DGPSQMGL
+429 
-437 EDIAMFRA
+437 
-445 IPGSTVFYPADAVS
+445 
-459 TERAVEMAANT
+459 
-470 PGVCFIRTSRPNTA
+470 
-484 VIYDNTEKFE
+484 
-494 IGKCKVVKQNAND
+494 
-507 SVLLIGAGI
+507 
-516 TLYEALKAAEE
+516 
-527 LEKSGI
+527 
-533 HCRVIDP
+533 
-540 FTVKP
+540 
-545 LDQEGII
+545 
-552 KHGAQ
+552 
-557 CGGRV
+557 
-562 VVVEDHYK
+562 
-570 QGGLGEAVLS
+570 
-580 ALAEQRNFVVKHLG
+580 
-594 VDKLPRSGP
+594 
-603 PTVLVDMF
+603 
-611 GISSRSV
+611 
-618 AAAVQDIIKIPA
+618 
-630 IATSMEEDTEYKKL
+630 MEEDTEYKKL

-702 LETTLVFVENSGNAG
+702 LETALVFVENSGNAG
-717 KTVGEVMGGIVTKC
+717 KTVGEVMGGIVAKC

-741 LAVQITLM
+741 LAVQVTLM
-749 YVEIEKQETVLE
+749 YVEIERQETVLE

-775 AACVTAITLA
+775 AACVSAITLA

-836 IASLPAVLLTELD
+836 IASLPAVLLAELE

-870 EKQLQIA
+870 EKQQQIA
-877 ASAVEGVEGEDD
+877 ASVAEGAEGEDD
-889 GDGAD
+889 GDGGD
-894 GGDGA
+894 GGDAG

-972 LVALGGKCLA
+972 LVALGGKCMA
-982 MLAKGLAKKFN
+982 MLAKGLAKRFN

-1008 EKKSN
+1008 EKKTN

-1059 SFTKTLPTALSKKI
+1059 SLTKTLPAALTKKI

-1080 LLKTLNEPDPA
+1080 LLKTLNEPDPG
-1091 VRDASADAIGTA
+1091 VRDAAADAIGTA
-1103 MKLVGEKTIGPY
+1103 MKLVGDKTIGPY

-1142 ARKEPRPATAP
+1142 ARKERPATAP
-1153 AKAVTAIRK
+1153 AKAVSVIKK

-1169 GSSGSGGGS
+1169 GASGGGGGT
-1178 AAVQRPA
+1178 ATLQRPA

-1207 IGGRAAG
+1207 IGGGRGAAG
-1214 GGGKAGTTAAAS
+1214 GGGAKASAAPP

-1248 ALGGL
+1248 ALAGL

-1276 AKPGLSQILLRSLAK
+1276 AKPGLSQVLLRSLAK

-1297 TNFQVLKG
+1297 TNFQVLKAR
-1305 KLDAARTVVER
+1305 LDTARTIVER
-1316 YGITTTTADYLVTD
+1316 YGITTTTADYLLTD
-1330 VTEKLGDA
+1330 ATEKLGDA

-1363 RVMEFAFE
+1363 RAMEFAFE
-1371 QQKSPKVQQEVLVW
+1371 QQKSPKVQQEVLLW

-1411 SINPAVR
+1411 SSNAAVR
-1418 TAGIGLLG
+1418 TAGIALLG
-1426 TMYLFMGQP
+1426 AMYLFMGQP
-1435 LTMFFDNEKPALKQQ
+1435 LTMFFDSEKPALKQQ

-1461 KPPAPT
+1461 KPPAPV

-1474 ASAGGDDEDEE
+1474 GAAGGGEDEDEE
-1485 GGDCGADEES
+1485 GGEGGADDEPA
-1495 VPMVNV
+1495 PMVNV

-1516 ALLTELSDKNW
+1516 ALLAELSDKNW

-1541 AEAKLIKPTLGDL
+1541 AEAKLIKSTLGDL

-1601 GLGDGKSFIRS
+1601 GLGDGKAFIRT

-1653 WLAEKLPNLPT
+1653 WLAEKLPGLPA
-1664 KSIPKDELQAILP
+1664 KSIPKDELLSILP

-1696 AILGVMIHLGYDAMV
+1696 AVLGVMIHLGYDAMV

-1729 DKARPNLPVKQLP
+1729 DKARPNLPVKVLP
-1742 PPKAAPPLEESTG
+1742 PPKAAPPPEESNVG

-1764 SAGAGGAGA
+1764 SAGAGGAAGRAGA
-1773 GGRGAGAG
+1773 GSAGSDKSGGGGGGAGAG
-1781 SAGTDKSGSGGAGV
+1781 SAGGSGG
-1795 GSAGSGGSSSRK
+1795 SSSSRK

-1819 AVNGLKKQRLLD
+1819 AVNGLKKQRLVD

-1865 LMVNMFHEDFR
+1865 LMVNMFHDDFR

-2090 KLPVPGAGNLN
+2090 KLPVPAAVGGPNLN
-2101 DTTIVA
+2101 ETTLVA

-2113 VSQEMPTNVTGEGA
+2113 AAVQELPHSGDGA
-2127 VEDAM
+2127 ADDAM
-2132 DEDET
+2132 DDDDT
-2137 LVPSHAD
+2137 MVPPHAD
-2144 AVVVPMKMIVT
+2144 AVVVPMKMIVP

-2176 IERNWVK
+2176 IERDWVK
-2183 ADDLGKTVLSPMDD
+2183 ADDLGKTVLNPLDD
-2197 SFIFDELT
+2197 SFIYDELT

-2212 SYPDEK
+2212 SYPADR

-2228 TTGTGGPGESPVH
+2228 SGTGGGGPGESPVH
-2241 QHTTLSSI
+2241 QQHHQPYTSAAVSSI

-2262 KPAPPVGP
+2262 KPTPPVVGP

-2275 LPKMDQN
+2275 LPKLDQN

-2295 YAAHAALNELT
+2295 FAAHAALNELN
-2306 DIMQSP
+2306 DILQSP

-2374 NIISVLLGLM
+2374 NIIAVLLGLM
-2384 ADNRLVTGIDDA
+2384 ADNRLVTGTDDA

-2527 ILKNINKDAT
+2527 ILKNINKDTTTTAT
-2537 GTTGGDGEM
+2537 AAAGSLGVGGDGGGE
-2546 GSTPSLRPSTAGML
+2546 GGGAPSLRPSTAGML
-2560 ATAQNN
+2560 ATAQHN
-2566 AMNSDNNNHGGSTTM
+2566 AMNSDNNNHGAG
-2581 RTGSMIGGDGDG
+2581 RTGMMIGGGDGDG
-2593 NNPVVGSEYQKYIA
+2593 SNSVVGSEYQKYIA

-2613 NGPEG
+2613 NGSDAA
-2618 GKGGPQ
+2618 PQ
-2624 NKQNPEFWMDRL
+2624 NKQNPEFWIDRL
-2636 NHLLKKT
+2636 NHLMKKT
-2643 TVGGQPTRG
+2643 TVGGQPNRG
-2652 SMLGATGTQLSLDGA
+2652 GSLLGATGTQLSLDG
-2667 TLGGAPV
+2667 GGAAGV
-2674 TGGVITDENLNLNQM
+2674 GGIGGVITDENLNLNQM

-2696 RRGPD
+2696 RRGLEV
-2701 GHDTTTTSL
+2701 HDTTTTTTNL
-2710 TGTPVVGGTTS
+2710 TGGTPVVSGTTS

>member
-1 MPTYHKPEAK
+1 
-11 TIQELKDIAHKL
+11 
-23 RIDSINATQASKS
+23 
-36 GHPTSCASI
+36 
-45 AEIMSVLF
+45 
-53 FNTMRYKLSAP
+53 
-64 RDASSD
+64 
-70 RFILSKGHAAP
+70 
-81 ILYAAWAEAG
+81 
-91 LFPVED
+91 
-97 LLNLRKIDSDLEG
+97 
-110 HPTPRLNFID
+110 
-120 VGTGS
+120 
-125 LGQGVAVAC
+125 
-134 GMAYVGKNI
+134 
-143 DKADY
+143 
-148 RTYVLVG
+148 
-155 DGESAEGSIWESLHF
+155 
-170 AGYYKLNNLC
+170 
-180 VIFDVNRLG
+180 
-189 QSEPTSLQ
+189 
-197 HQMEVY
+197 
-203 RKRLDAF
+203 
-210 GFNAIVV
+210 
-217 DGHDVEELCKAFFEA
+217 
-232 ASTTDRPTAIIAK
+232 
-245 TYKGKHF
+245 
-252 PNIEDL
+252 
-258 ENWHGKPLGDTAADV
+258 
-273 VAHLQKLIRNPG
+273 
-285 PIALAPPSPQKES
+285 
-298 APKVNIKGIELATP
+298 
-312 PAYQKGEQVA
+312 
-322 TRLAY
+322 
-327 GTALAKIAM
+327 
-336 NNDRVIALDGDTKNS
+336 
-351 TYSDKLRK
+351 
-359 AFPERFI
+359 
-366 ECFIAEQNLV
+366 
-376 GVAIGA
+376 
-382 ACRDRT
+382 
-388 VAFVSTFATFFT
+388 
-400 RAFDQIRMGAISQTN
+400 
-415 VNFVGSHCGVSIGE
+415 
-429 DGPSQMGL
+429 
-437 EDIAMFRA
+437 
-445 IPGSTVFYPADAVS
+445 
-459 TERAVEMAANT
+459 
-470 PGVCFIRTSRPNTA
+470 
-484 VIYDNTEKFE
+484 
-494 IGKCKVVKQNAND
+494 
-507 SVLLIGAGI
+507 
-516 TLYEALKAAEE
+516 
-527 LEKSGI
+527 
-533 HCRVIDP
+533 
-540 FTVKP
+540 
-545 LDQEGII
+545 
-552 KHGAQ
+552 
-557 CGGRV
+557 
-562 VVVEDHYK
+562 
-570 QGGLGEAVLS
+570 
-580 ALAEQRNFVVKHLG
+580 
-594 VDKLPRSGP
+594 
-603 PTVLVDMF
+603 
-611 GISSRSV
+611 
-618 AAAVQDIIKIPA
+618 
-630 IATSMEEDTEYKKL
+630 MEEDTEYKKL

-680 NKYLGLIKKFVVD
+680 NKFLGLIKKFVVD
-693 SNAVAQEKG
+693 SNAAAQEKG

-717 KTVGEVMGGIVTKC
+717 KTVGEVMGGIVSKC

-749 YVEIEKQETVLE
+749 YVEIEKQDTVLE

-775 AACVTAITLA
+775 AACVSAVTLA

-815 DESKALTV
+815 DESKTLTV

-836 IASLPAVLLTELD
+836 IASLPAVLLAELD
-849 AEFEKIGSEKA
+849 TEFEKIGNEKA

-870 EKQLQIA
+870 EKQQQIA
-877 ASAVEGVEGEDD
+877 ASAVDGVEGEDD
-889 GDGAD
+889 GDGTE
-894 GGDGA
+894 GGDVRE
-899 DEIDPMDLIDPVDIL
+899 EIDPMDLIDPVDIL

-982 MLAKGLAKKFN
+982 MLAKGLGKKFN
-993 TYAGACVPAILEKFK
+993 TYAGACVPAIFEKFK

-1030 MEAILED
+1030 IEAILED

-1059 SFTKTLPTALSKKI
+1059 SFTKTLPAALTKKV

-1103 MKLVGEKTIGPY
+1103 MKLVGEKIIAPY

-1128 ECCERAVITVKIPA
+1128 ESCDRAVITVKIPA
-1142 ARKEPRPATAP
+1142 ARKERPATAP
-1153 AKAVTAIRK
+1153 AKAVTTIKK

-1169 GSSGSGGGS
+1169 GASGSGGSGG
-1178 AAVQRPA
+1178 VQRPA
-1185 TATVVKKVVSG
+1185 TAATVVKKVVSG
-1196 GGLKKSATGGS
+1196 GGLKKSATGGALG
-1207 IGGRAAG
+1207 GGRASAG
-1214 GGGKAGTTAAAS
+1214 GAKAGTSAAAP

-1240 ASELLPPD
+1240 AGEMLPPD

-1253 GDANWKTRLS
+1253 MDANWKTRLS
-1263 AVESFAAAVPGLE
+1263 AVESFAGAIAGLE
-1276 AKPGLSQILLRSLAK
+1276 TKPGLSQILLRSLAK
-1291 KPGLKD
+1291 KPGFKD

-1305 KLDAARTVVER
+1305 KLDTARTVVER
-1316 YGITTTTADYLVTD
+1316 FGITTTTADYLLTD

-1338 KNGSSAAALLTA
+1338 KNGSPAAALLTA

-1363 RVMEFAFE
+1363 RAMEFAFE
-1371 QQKSPKVQQEVLVW
+1371 QQKSPKVQQEVLLW

-1418 TAGIGLLG
+1418 TAGIALLG

-1461 KPPAPT
+1461 KPPSPT
-1467 RGAGAKA
+1467 RGASAKSP
-1474 ASAGGDDEDEE
+1474 SAGGDDDDDDAAE
-1485 GGDCGADEES
+1485 GGADEQ
-1495 VPMVNV
+1495 VAPMVNV

-1572 SVEICQQLAI
+1572 SVEICQQMAI

-1639 LKTGSPALRTELYG
+1639 LKTGSPPLRTELYA
-1653 WLAEKLPNLPT
+1653 WLAEKLPNMPT

-1687 ADVRKNANE
+1687 ADVRKNANDT
-1696 AILGVMIHLGYDAMV
+1696 ILGVMIHLGYDAMV

-1729 DKARPNLPVKQLP
+1729 DKTRPNLPVKQLP
-1742 PPKAAPPLEESTG
+1742 PAKAAPPPEEAAVT
-1755 SKLKLKAPK
+1755 SKGGLKLKTTKTAGTG
-1764 SAGAGGAGA
+1764 GAGGAS
-1773 GGRGAGAG
+1773 GRLGSG
-1781 SAGTDKSGSGGAGV
+1781 SAGSDKSGSGGAGV
-1795 GSAGSGGSSSRK
+1795 GSAGSGGGSSRK

-1819 AVNGLKKQRLLD
+1819 VVNGLKKQRFVD

-1963 RNGVRSLLRQICL
+1963 RNGVRTLLRQICL
-1976 LYPFAKVFVFIM
+1976 LYPFSKVFVFIM

-2049 QAYFLAG
+2049 QAYFLTG

-2075 ERIKRSKKASVLPAK
+2075 ERIKRSKKTTVLPVK
-2090 KLPVPGAGNLN
+2090 KLPIPGTNLN
-2101 DTTIVA
+2101 ETTIVG
-2107 KESIVP
+2107 KESILPAVQALSST
-2113 VSQEMPTNVTGEGA
+2113 VVGVGGVDTGA
-2127 VEDAM
+2127 DDVM

-2137 LVPSHAD
+2137 LIPSHAD
-2144 AVVVPMKMIVT
+2144 AVAVPM
-2155 EPPQPR
+2155 
-2161 VVKGPFKLDENVIAD
+2161 N
-2176 IERNWVK
+2176 
-2183 ADDLGKTVLSPMDD
+2183 
-2197 SFIFDELT
+2197 
-2205 VIAANGV
+2205 
-2212 SYPDEK
+2212 
-2218 FRQLTQRNLL
+2218 
-2228 TTGTGGPGESPVH
+2228 
-2241 QHTTLSSI
+2241 
-2249 RPSLDGSGMLSKP
+2249 
-2262 KPAPPVGP
+2262 
-2270 SLTDA
+2270 LTDA

-2287 RGIANTDS
+2287 RGIGNTDS

-2323 MYIQS
+2323 MYIQH

-2342 ESMNIYQPL
+2342 ESMTIYQPL

-2470 DFMLTL
+2470 EFMLAL
-2476 PSTWWQTRPSDMP
+2476 PSTWWQSRPSDMP

-2537 GTTGGDGEM
+2537 GTALVGDGEA
-2546 GSTPSLRPSTAGML
+2546 GGNTPSLRPGTATGMMV
-2560 ATAQNN
+2560 TAQNN
-2566 AMNSDNNNHGGSTTM
+2566 ALNTDNNNHGGTRGTM
-2581 RTGSMIGGDGDG
+2581 ISGDGDG
-2593 NNPVVGSEYQKYIA
+2593 NGSVVGSEYQKYIA

-2613 NGPEG
+2613 SGADG

-2624 NKQNPEFWMDRL
+2624 NKQNPDFWMDRL
-2636 NHLLKKT
+2636 NHLMKKT
-2643 TVGGQPTRG
+2643 TVGGQPNRG
-2652 SMLGATGTQLSLDGA
+2652 VMLGTTGTQLDGTTA
-2667 TLGGAPV
+2667 TLGSAAV
-2674 TGGVITDENLNLNQM
+2674 TGGGIITDENLNLNQM
-2689 QGSKFGF
+2689 QGSKFSI
-2696 RRGPD
+2696 RRGLD
-2701 GHDTTTTSL
+2701 GMGLGHEANH
-2710 TGTPVVGGTTS
+2710 TGTPVGGGTTS

>member
-1 MPTYHKPEAK
+1 
-11 TIQELKDIAHKL
+11 
-23 RIDSINATQASKS
+23 
-36 GHPTSCASI
+36 
-45 AEIMSVLF
+45 
-53 FNTMRYKLSAP
+53 
-64 RDASSD
+64 
-70 RFILSKGHAAP
+70 
-81 ILYAAWAEAG
+81 
-91 LFPVED
+91 
-97 LLNLRKIDSDLEG
+97 
-110 HPTPRLNFID
+110 
-120 VGTGS
+120 
-125 LGQGVAVAC
+125 
-134 GMAYVGKNI
+134 
-143 DKADY
+143 
-148 RTYVLVG
+148 
-155 DGESAEGSIWESLHF
+155 
-170 AGYYKLNNLC
+170 
-180 VIFDVNRLG
+180 
-189 QSEPTSLQ
+189 
-197 HQMEVY
+197 
-203 RKRLDAF
+203 
-210 GFNAIVV
+210 
-217 DGHDVEELCKAFFEA
+217 
-232 ASTTDRPTAIIAK
+232 
-245 TYKGKHF
+245 
-252 PNIEDL
+252 
-258 ENWHGKPLGDTAADV
+258 
-273 VAHLQKLIRNPG
+273 
-285 PIALAPPSPQKES
+285 
-298 APKVNIKGIELATP
+298 
-312 PAYQKGEQVA
+312 
-322 TRLAY
+322 
-327 GTALAKIAM
+327 
-336 NNDRVIALDGDTKNS
+336 
-351 TYSDKLRK
+351 
-359 AFPERFI
+359 
-366 ECFIAEQNLV
+366 
-376 GVAIGA
+376 
-382 ACRDRT
+382 
-388 VAFVSTFATFFT
+388 
-400 RAFDQIRMGAISQTN
+400 
-415 VNFVGSHCGVSIGE
+415 
-429 DGPSQMGL
+429 
-437 EDIAMFRA
+437 
-445 IPGSTVFYPADAVS
+445 
-459 TERAVEMAANT
+459 
-470 PGVCFIRTSRPNTA
+470 
-484 VIYDNTEKFE
+484 
-494 IGKCKVVKQNAND
+494 
-507 SVLLIGAGI
+507 
-516 TLYEALKAAEE
+516 
-527 LEKSGI
+527 
-533 HCRVIDP
+533 
-540 FTVKP
+540 
-545 LDQEGII
+545 
-552 KHGAQ
+552 
-557 CGGRV
+557 
-562 VVVEDHYK
+562 
-570 QGGLGEAVLS
+570 
-580 ALAEQRNFVVKHLG
+580 
-594 VDKLPRSGP
+594 
-603 PTVLVDMF
+603 
-611 GISSRSV
+611 
-618 AAAVQDIIKIPA
+618 
-630 IATSMEEDTEYKKL
+630 MEEDTEYKKL

-702 LETTLVFVENSGNAG
+702 LETALVFVENSGNAG
-717 KTVGEVMGGIVTKC
+717 KTVGEVMGGIVAKC

-741 LAVQITLM
+741 LAVQVTLM
-749 YVEIEKQETVLE
+749 YVEIERQETVLE

-775 AACVTAITLA
+775 AACVSAITLA

-836 IASLPAVLLTELD
+836 IASLPAVLLAELE

-870 EKQLQIA
+870 EKQQQIA
-877 ASAVEGVEGEDD
+877 ASVAEGAEGEDD
-889 GDGAD
+889 GDGGD
-894 GGDGA
+894 GGDAG

-972 LVALGGKCLA
+972 LVALGGKCMA
-982 MLAKGLAKKFN
+982 MLAKGLAKRFN

-1008 EKKSN
+1008 EKKTN

-1059 SFTKTLPTALSKKI
+1059 SLTKTLPAALTKKI

-1080 LLKTLNEPDPA
+1080 LLKTLNEPDPG
-1091 VRDASADAIGTA
+1091 VRDAAADAIGTA
-1103 MKLVGEKTIGPY
+1103 MKLVGDKTIGPY

-1142 ARKEPRPATAP
+1142 ARKERPATAP
-1153 AKAVTAIRK
+1153 AKAVSVIKK

-1169 GSSGSGGGS
+1169 GASGGGGG
-1178 AAVQRPA
+1178 AATLQRPA

-1207 IGGRAAG
+1207 IGGGRGAAG
-1214 GGGKAGTTAAAS
+1214 GGGAKASAAPP

-1248 ALGGL
+1248 ALAGL

-1263 AVESFAAAVPGLE
+1263 AVESFAAALAGLE
-1276 AKPGLSQILLRSLAK
+1276 AKPGLSQVLLRSLAK

-1297 TNFQVLKG
+1297 TNFQVLKAR
-1305 KLDAARTVVER
+1305 LDTARTIVER
-1316 YGITTTTADYLVTD
+1316 YGITTTTADYLLTD
-1330 VTEKLGDA
+1330 ATEKLGDA

-1363 RVMEFAFE
+1363 RAMEFAFE
-1371 QQKSPKVQQEVLVW
+1371 QQKSPKVQQEVLLW

-1411 SINPAVR
+1411 SSNAAVR

-1426 TMYLFMGQP
+1426 AMYLFMGQP
-1435 LTMFFDNEKPALKQQ
+1435 LTMFFDSEKPALKQQ

-1461 KPPAPT
+1461 KPPAPV

-1474 ASAGGDDEDEE
+1474 GAAGGGEDEDEE
-1485 GGDCGADEES
+1485 GGEGGADDEPA
-1495 VPMVNV
+1495 PMVNV

-1516 ALLTELSDKNW
+1516 ALLAELSDKNW

-1541 AEAKLIKPTLGDL
+1541 AEAKLIKSTLGDL

-1601 GLGDGKSFIRS
+1601 GLGDGKAFIRT

-1653 WLAEKLPNLPT
+1653 WLAEKLPGLPA
-1664 KSIPKDELQAILP
+1664 KSIPKDELVAILP

-1696 AILGVMIHLGYDAMV
+1696 AVLGVMIHLGYDAMV

-1729 DKARPNLPVKQLP
+1729 DKARPNLPVKVLP
-1742 PPKAAPPLEESTG
+1742 PPKAAPPPEES
-1755 SKLKLKAPK
+1755 
-1764 SAGAGGAGA
+1764 
-1773 GGRGAGAG
+1773 
-1781 SAGTDKSGSGGAGV
+1781 
-1795 GSAGSGGSSSRK
+1795 
-1807 KEEDADSLAPLL
+1807 
-1819 AVNGLKKQRLLD
+1819 N
-1831 EQKLKVLKWTF
+1831 
-1842 TTPREEFYE
+1842 
-1851 LLKEQMQTANVNKA
+1851 EQMQTANVNKA
-1865 LMVNMFHEDFR
+1865 LMVNMFHDDFR

-2090 KLPVPGAGNLN
+2090 KLPVPTAAGGPNLN
-2101 DTTIVA
+2101 ETTLVA

-2113 VSQEMPTNVTGEGA
+2113 SAVQELPHSGDGA
-2127 VEDAM
+2127 ADDAM
-2132 DEDET
+2132 DDDDT
-2137 LVPSHAD
+2137 MVPPHAD
-2144 AVVVPMKMIVT
+2144 AVVVPMKMIVP

-2176 IERNWVK
+2176 IERDWVK
-2183 ADDLGKTVLSPMDD
+2183 ADDLGKTVLNPLDD
-2197 SFIFDELT
+2197 SFIYDELT
-2205 VIAANGV
+2205 VIAVNGV
-2212 SYPDEK
+2212 SYPADR

-2228 TTGTGGPGESPVH
+2228 SGPGGGGPGESPVH
-2241 QHTTLSSI
+2241 QQHHQPYTSAAVSSI

-2262 KPAPPVGP
+2262 KPTPPVVGP

-2275 LPKMDQN
+2275 LPKLDQN

-2295 YAAHAALNELT
+2295 FAAHAALNELN
-2306 DIMQSP
+2306 DILQSP

-2328 VLQQFKNIQQKPIA
+2328 VLQQFKAN
-2342 ESMNIYQPL
+2342 
-2351 LHSIF
+2351 
-2356 MFFASKSLG
+2356 
-2365 KHLTIVSIK
+2365 
-2374 NIISVLLGLM
+2374 
-2384 ADNRLVTGIDDA
+2384 
-2396 QFVKVVNGICLKIL
+2396 
-2410 DRTNFTYM
+2410 
-2418 NCALIRL
+2418 
-2425 LKESCQTSCLPK
+2425 
-2437 FTDLQMKC
+2437 
-2445 IWRNVKVIPDRLAE
+2445 
-2459 LDYEAVLLEVH
+2459 
-2470 DFMLTL
+2470 
-2476 PSTWWQTRPSDMP
+2476 
-2489 LRTVKTIIHNMTKIK
+2489 
-2504 GNAILQ
+2504 
-2510 HLNTIPTR
+2510 
-2518 SELHSYVLR
+2518 
-2527 ILKNINKDAT
+2527 
-2537 GTTGGDGEM
+2537 
-2546 GSTPSLRPSTAGML
+2546 
-2560 ATAQNN
+2560 
-2566 AMNSDNNNHGGSTTM
+2566 
-2581 RTGSMIGGDGDG
+2581 
-2593 NNPVVGSEYQKYIA
+2593 
-2607 VNASVE
+2607 
-2613 NGPEG
+2613 
-2618 GKGGPQ
+2618 
-2624 NKQNPEFWMDRL
+2624 
-2636 NHLLKKT
+2636 
-2643 TVGGQPTRG
+2643 
-2652 SMLGATGTQLSLDGA
+2652 
-2667 TLGGAPV
+2667 
-2674 TGGVITDENLNLNQM
+2674 
-2689 QGSKFGF
+2689 
-2696 RRGPD
+2696 
-2701 GHDTTTTSL
+2701 
-2710 TGTPVVGGTTS
+2710 
-2721 QRRELLQQKLEQL
+2721 
-2734 KQHK
+2734 

>member
-1 MPTYHKPEAK
+1 
-11 TIQELKDIAHKL
+11 
-23 RIDSINATQASKS
+23 
-36 GHPTSCASI
+36 
-45 AEIMSVLF
+45 
-53 FNTMRYKLSAP
+53 
-64 RDASSD
+64 
-70 RFILSKGHAAP
+70 
-81 ILYAAWAEAG
+81 
-91 LFPVED
+91 
-97 LLNLRKIDSDLEG
+97 
-110 HPTPRLNFID
+110 
-120 VGTGS
+120 
-125 LGQGVAVAC
+125 
-134 GMAYVGKNI
+134 
-143 DKADY
+143 
-148 RTYVLVG
+148 
-155 DGESAEGSIWESLHF
+155 
-170 AGYYKLNNLC
+170 
-180 VIFDVNRLG
+180 
-189 QSEPTSLQ
+189 
-197 HQMEVY
+197 
-203 RKRLDAF
+203 
-210 GFNAIVV
+210 
-217 DGHDVEELCKAFFEA
+217 
-232 ASTTDRPTAIIAK
+232 
-245 TYKGKHF
+245 
-252 PNIEDL
+252 
-258 ENWHGKPLGDTAADV
+258 
-273 VAHLQKLIRNPG
+273 
-285 PIALAPPSPQKES
+285 
-298 APKVNIKGIELATP
+298 
-312 PAYQKGEQVA
+312 
-322 TRLAY
+322 
-327 GTALAKIAM
+327 
-336 NNDRVIALDGDTKNS
+336 
-351 TYSDKLRK
+351 
-359 AFPERFI
+359 
-366 ECFIAEQNLV
+366 
-376 GVAIGA
+376 
-382 ACRDRT
+382 
-388 VAFVSTFATFFT
+388 
-400 RAFDQIRMGAISQTN
+400 
-415 VNFVGSHCGVSIGE
+415 
-429 DGPSQMGL
+429 
-437 EDIAMFRA
+437 
-445 IPGSTVFYPADAVS
+445 
-459 TERAVEMAANT
+459 
-470 PGVCFIRTSRPNTA
+470 
-484 VIYDNTEKFE
+484 
-494 IGKCKVVKQNAND
+494 
-507 SVLLIGAGI
+507 
-516 TLYEALKAAEE
+516 
-527 LEKSGI
+527 
-533 HCRVIDP
+533 
-540 FTVKP
+540 
-545 LDQEGII
+545 
-552 KHGAQ
+552 
-557 CGGRV
+557 
-562 VVVEDHYK
+562 
-570 QGGLGEAVLS
+570 
-580 ALAEQRNFVVKHLG
+580 
-594 VDKLPRSGP
+594 
-603 PTVLVDMF
+603 
-611 GISSRSV
+611 
-618 AAAVQDIIKIPA
+618 
-630 IATSMEEDTEYKKL
+630 MEEDTEYKKL

-702 LETTLVFVENSGNAG
+702 LETALVFVENSGNAG
-717 KTVGEVMGGIVTKC
+717 KTVGEVMGGIVAKC

-741 LAVQITLM
+741 LAVQVTLM
-749 YVEIEKQETVLE
+749 YVEIERQETVLE

-775 AACVTAITLA
+775 AACVSAITLA

-836 IASLPAVLLTELD
+836 IASLPAVLLAELE

-870 EKQLQIA
+870 EKQQQIA
-877 ASAVEGVEGEDD
+877 ASVAEGAEGEDD
-889 GDGAD
+889 GDGGD
-894 GGDGA
+894 GGDAG

-972 LVALGGKCLA
+972 LVALGGKCMA
-982 MLAKGLAKKFN
+982 MLAKGLAKRFN

-1008 EKKSN
+1008 EKKTN

-1059 SFTKTLPTALSKKI
+1059 SLTKTLPAALTKKI

-1080 LLKTLNEPDPA
+1080 LLKTLNEPDPG
-1091 VRDASADAIGTA
+1091 VRDAAADAIGTA
-1103 MKLVGEKTIGPY
+1103 MKLVGDKTIGPY
-1115 LTEVDALKMAKIK
+1115 LTEVDALKMVKIK
-1128 ECCERAVITVKIPA
+1128 ECCERAVIAVKIPA
-1142 ARKEPRPATAP
+1142 ARKERPATAP
-1153 AKAVTAIRK
+1153 AKAVSVVKK

-1169 GSSGSGGGS
+1169 GAGGGGGG
-1178 AAVQRPA
+1178 AATLQRPA

-1207 IGGRAAG
+1207 IGGGRGAAG
-1214 GGGKAGTTAAAS
+1214 GGGAKASAAPP

-1248 ALGGL
+1248 ALAGL

-1276 AKPGLSQILLRSLAK
+1276 AKPGLSQVLLRSLAK

-1297 TNFQVLKG
+1297 TNFQVLKAR
-1305 KLDAARTVVER
+1305 LDTARTIVER
-1316 YGITTTTADYLVTD
+1316 YGITTTTADYLLTD
-1330 VTEKLGDA
+1330 ATEKLGDA

-1363 RVMEFAFE
+1363 RAMEFAFE
-1371 QQKSPKVQQEVLVW
+1371 QQKSPKVQQEVLLW

-1411 SINPAVR
+1411 SSNAAVR

-1426 TMYLFMGQP
+1426 AMYLFMGQP
-1435 LTMFFDNEKPALKQQ
+1435 LTMFFDSEKPALKQQ

-1461 KPPAPT
+1461 KPPAPV

-1474 ASAGGDDEDEE
+1474 GAAGGGEDEDEE
-1485 GGDCGADEES
+1485 GGEGGADDEPA
-1495 VPMVNV
+1495 PMVNV

-1516 ALLTELSDKNW
+1516 ALLAELSDKNW

-1541 AEAKLIKPTLGDL
+1541 AEAKLIKSTLGDL

-1601 GLGDGKSFIRS
+1601 GLGDGKAFIRT

-1653 WLAEKLPNLPT
+1653 WLAEKLPGLPA
-1664 KSIPKDELQAILP
+1664 KSIPKDELVAILP

-1696 AILGVMIHLGYDAMV
+1696 AVLGVMIHLGYDAMV

-1729 DKARPNLPVKQLP
+1729 DKARPNLPVKVLP
-1742 PPKAAPPLEESTG
+1742 PPKAAPPPEESNVG

-1764 SAGAGGAGA
+1764 SAGAGGAAGRAGA
-1773 GGRGAGAG
+1773 GSAGSDKSGGGGGGAGAG
-1781 SAGTDKSGSGGAGV
+1781 SAGGSGG
-1795 GSAGSGGSSSRK
+1795 SSSSRK

-1819 AVNGLKKQRLLD
+1819 AVNGLKKQRLVD

-1865 LMVNMFHEDFR
+1865 LMVNMFHDDFR

-2090 KLPVPGAGNLN
+2090 KLPVLAAAGGPNLN
-2101 DTTIVA
+2101 ETTLVA

-2113 VSQEMPTNVTGEGA
+2113 AAVQELLPHSGA
-2127 VEDAM
+2127 GGDVGAADDAM
-2132 DEDET
+2132 EDDDT
-2137 LVPSHAD
+2137 MVPPHAD
-2144 AVVVPMKMIVT
+2144 AVVVPM
-2155 EPPQPR
+2155 
-2161 VVKGPFKLDENVIAD
+2161 N
-2176 IERNWVK
+2176 
-2183 ADDLGKTVLSPMDD
+2183 
-2197 SFIFDELT
+2197 
-2205 VIAANGV
+2205 
-2212 SYPDEK
+2212 
-2218 FRQLTQRNLL
+2218 
-2228 TTGTGGPGESPVH
+2228 
-2241 QHTTLSSI
+2241 
-2249 RPSLDGSGMLSKP
+2249 
-2262 KPAPPVGP
+2262 
-2270 SLTDA
+2270 LTDA
-2275 LPKMDQN
+2275 LPKLDQN

-2295 YAAHAALNELT
+2295 FAAHAALNELN
-2306 DIMQSP
+2306 DILQSP

-2374 NIISVLLGLM
+2374 NIIAVLLGLM
-2384 ADNRLVTGIDDA
+2384 ADNRLVTGTDDA

-2537 GTTGGDGEM
+2537 TATAAAGSLGVGGDGGGE
-2546 GSTPSLRPSTAGML
+2546 GGGAPSLRPSTTGLL
-2560 ATAQNN
+2560 ATAQHN
-2566 AMNSDNNNHGGSTTM
+2566 AMNSDNNNHGAG
-2581 RTGSMIGGDGDG
+2581 RTGMMIGGGDGDG
-2593 NNPVVGSEYQKYIA
+2593 SNSVVGSEYQKYIA

-2613 NGPEG
+2613 NGPDAA
-2618 GKGGPQ
+2618 PQ
-2624 NKQNPEFWMDRL
+2624 NKQNPEFWIDRL

-2643 TVGGQPTRG
+2643 TVGGQPNRG
-2652 SMLGATGTQLSLDGA
+2652 GSLLGATGTQLSLDG
-2667 TLGGAPV
+2667 GGAAVV
-2674 TGGVITDENLNLNQM
+2674 TGVGGVGGVITDENLNLNQM

-2696 RRGPD
+2696 RRGLEV
-2701 GHDTTTTSL
+2701 HDTTTTTTTNL
-2710 TGTPVVGGTTS
+2710 TGGTPVVSGTTS

>member
-1 MPTYHKPEAK
+1 
-11 TIQELKDIAHKL
+11 
-23 RIDSINATQASKS
+23 
-36 GHPTSCASI
+36 
-45 AEIMSVLF
+45 
-53 FNTMRYKLSAP
+53 
-64 RDASSD
+64 
-70 RFILSKGHAAP
+70 
-81 ILYAAWAEAG
+81 
-91 LFPVED
+91 
-97 LLNLRKIDSDLEG
+97 
-110 HPTPRLNFID
+110 
-120 VGTGS
+120 
-125 LGQGVAVAC
+125 
-134 GMAYVGKNI
+134 
-143 DKADY
+143 
-148 RTYVLVG
+148 
-155 DGESAEGSIWESLHF
+155 
-170 AGYYKLNNLC
+170 
-180 VIFDVNRLG
+180 
-189 QSEPTSLQ
+189 
-197 HQMEVY
+197 
-203 RKRLDAF
+203 
-210 GFNAIVV
+210 
-217 DGHDVEELCKAFFEA
+217 
-232 ASTTDRPTAIIAK
+232 
-245 TYKGKHF
+245 
-252 PNIEDL
+252 
-258 ENWHGKPLGDTAADV
+258 
-273 VAHLQKLIRNPG
+273 
-285 PIALAPPSPQKES
+285 
-298 APKVNIKGIELATP
+298 
-312 PAYQKGEQVA
+312 
-322 TRLAY
+322 
-327 GTALAKIAM
+327 
-336 NNDRVIALDGDTKNS
+336 
-351 TYSDKLRK
+351 
-359 AFPERFI
+359 
-366 ECFIAEQNLV
+366 
-376 GVAIGA
+376 
-382 ACRDRT
+382 
-388 VAFVSTFATFFT
+388 
-400 RAFDQIRMGAISQTN
+400 
-415 VNFVGSHCGVSIGE
+415 
-429 DGPSQMGL
+429 
-437 EDIAMFRA
+437 
-445 IPGSTVFYPADAVS
+445 
-459 TERAVEMAANT
+459 
-470 PGVCFIRTSRPNTA
+470 
-484 VIYDNTEKFE
+484 
-494 IGKCKVVKQNAND
+494 
-507 SVLLIGAGI
+507 
-516 TLYEALKAAEE
+516 
-527 LEKSGI
+527 
-533 HCRVIDP
+533 
-540 FTVKP
+540 
-545 LDQEGII
+545 
-552 KHGAQ
+552 
-557 CGGRV
+557 
-562 VVVEDHYK
+562 
-570 QGGLGEAVLS
+570 
-580 ALAEQRNFVVKHLG
+580 
-594 VDKLPRSGP
+594 
-603 PTVLVDMF
+603 
-611 GISSRSV
+611 
-618 AAAVQDIIKIPA
+618 
-630 IATSMEEDTEYKKL
+630 MEEDTEYKKL

-702 LETTLVFVENSGNAG
+702 LETALVFVENSGNAG
-717 KTVGEVMGGIVTKC
+717 KTVGEVMGGIVAKC

-741 LAVQITLM
+741 LAVQVTLM
-749 YVEIEKQETVLE
+749 YVEIERQETVLE

-775 AACVTAITLA
+775 AACVSAITLA

-836 IASLPAVLLTELD
+836 IASLPAVLLAELE

-870 EKQLQIA
+870 EKQQQIA
-877 ASAVEGVEGEDD
+877 ASVAEGAEGEDD
-889 GDGAD
+889 GDGGD
-894 GGDGA
+894 GGDAG

-972 LVALGGKCLA
+972 LVALGGKCMA
-982 MLAKGLAKKFN
+982 MLAKGLAKRFN

-1008 EKKSN
+1008 EKKTN

-1059 SFTKTLPTALSKKI
+1059 SLTKTLPAALTKKI

-1080 LLKTLNEPDPA
+1080 LLKTLNEPDPG
-1091 VRDASADAIGTA
+1091 VRDAAADAIGTA
-1103 MKLVGEKTIGPY
+1103 MKLVGDKTIGPY

-1142 ARKEPRPATAP
+1142 ARKERPATAP
-1153 AKAVTAIRK
+1153 AKAVSVIKK

-1169 GSSGSGGGS
+1169 GASGGGGG
-1178 AAVQRPA
+1178 AATLQRPA

-1207 IGGRAAG
+1207 IGGGRGAAG
-1214 GGGKAGTTAAAS
+1214 GGGAKASAAPP

-1248 ALGGL
+1248 ALAGL

-1263 AVESFAAAVPGLE
+1263 AVESFAAAIPGLE
-1276 AKPGLSQILLRSLAK
+1276 AKPGLSQVLLRSLAK

-1297 TNFQVLKG
+1297 TNFQVLKAR
-1305 KLDAARTVVER
+1305 LDTARTIVER
-1316 YGITTTTADYLVTD
+1316 YGITTTTADYLLTD
-1330 VTEKLGDA
+1330 ATEKLGDA

-1363 RVMEFAFE
+1363 RAMEFAFE
-1371 QQKSPKVQQEVLVW
+1371 QQKSPKVQQEVLLW

-1411 SINPAVR
+1411 SSNAAVR
-1418 TAGIGLLG
+1418 TAGIALLG
-1426 TMYLFMGQP
+1426 AMYLFMGQP

-1461 KPPAPT
+1461 KPPAPV

-1474 ASAGGDDEDEE
+1474 GAAGGGEDEDEE
-1485 GGDCGADEES
+1485 GGEGGADDEPA
-1495 VPMVNV
+1495 PMVNV

-1516 ALLTELSDKNW
+1516 ALLAELSDKNW

-1541 AEAKLIKPTLGDL
+1541 AEAKLIKSTLGDL

-1601 GLGDGKSFIRS
+1601 GLGDGKAFIRT

-1653 WLAEKLPNLPT
+1653 WLAEKLPGLPA
-1664 KSIPKDELQAILP
+1664 KSIPKDELVAILP

-1696 AILGVMIHLGYDAMV
+1696 AVLGVMIHLGYDAMV

-1729 DKARPNLPVKQLP
+1729 DKARPNLPVKVLP
-1742 PPKAAPPLEESTG
+1742 PPKAAPPTEESNVG

-1764 SAGAGGAGA
+1764 SAGAGGAA
-1773 GGRGAGAG
+1773 GRAGAG
-1781 SAGTDKSGSGGAGV
+1781 SAGSDKSGGGGGGAGG
-1795 GSAGSGGSSSRK
+1795 GSAGGSGGSSSSRK

-1819 AVNGLKKQRLLD
+1819 AVNGLKKQRLVD

-1865 LMVNMFHEDFR
+1865 LMVNMFHDDFR

-2090 KLPVPGAGNLN
+2090 KLPVPTAAGGPNLN
-2101 DTTIVA
+2101 ETMLVA

-2113 VSQEMPTNVTGEGA
+2113 SAVQELPHSGDGA
-2127 VEDAM
+2127 ADDAM
-2132 DEDET
+2132 DDDDT
-2137 LVPSHAD
+2137 MVPPHAD
-2144 AVVVPMKMIVT
+2144 AVVVPM
-2155 EPPQPR
+2155 
-2161 VVKGPFKLDENVIAD
+2161 N
-2176 IERNWVK
+2176 
-2183 ADDLGKTVLSPMDD
+2183 
-2197 SFIFDELT
+2197 
-2205 VIAANGV
+2205 
-2212 SYPDEK
+2212 
-2218 FRQLTQRNLL
+2218 
-2228 TTGTGGPGESPVH
+2228 
-2241 QHTTLSSI
+2241 
-2249 RPSLDGSGMLSKP
+2249 
-2262 KPAPPVGP
+2262 
-2270 SLTDA
+2270 LTDA
-2275 LPKMDQN
+2275 LPKLDQN

-2295 YAAHAALNELT
+2295 FAAHAALNELN
-2306 DIMQSP
+2306 DILQSP

-2374 NIISVLLGLM
+2374 NIIAVLLGLM
-2384 ADNRLVTGIDDA
+2384 ADNRLVTGTDDA

-2537 GTTGGDGEM
+2537 TTAAAAGSLGVGGDGGGE
-2546 GSTPSLRPSTAGML
+2546 GGGAPSLRPSTAGLL
-2560 ATAQNN
+2560 ATAQHN
-2566 AMNSDNNNHGGSTTM
+2566 AMNSDNNNHGAG
-2581 RTGSMIGGDGDG
+2581 RTGMMIGGGDGDG
-2593 NNPVVGSEYQKYIA
+2593 SNSVVGSEYQKYIA

-2613 NGPEG
+2613 NGPDAA
-2618 GKGGPQ
+2618 PQ
-2624 NKQNPEFWMDRL
+2624 NKQNPEFWIDRL

-2643 TVGGQPTRG
+2643 TVGGQPNRG
-2652 SMLGATGTQLSLDGA
+2652 GSLLGATGTQLSLDG
-2667 TLGGAPV
+2667 GGTAGV
-2674 TGGVITDENLNLNQM
+2674 GGVGGVITDENLNLNQM

-2696 RRGPD
+2696 RRGLEV
-2701 GHDTTTTSL
+2701 HDTTTTTNL
-2710 TGTPVVGGTTS
+2710 TGGTPVVSGTTS

>member
-1 MPTYHKPEAK
+1 
-11 TIQELKDIAHKL
+11 
-23 RIDSINATQASKS
+23 
-36 GHPTSCASI
+36 
-45 AEIMSVLF
+45 
-53 FNTMRYKLSAP
+53 
-64 RDASSD
+64 
-70 RFILSKGHAAP
+70 
-81 ILYAAWAEAG
+81 
-91 LFPVED
+91 
-97 LLNLRKIDSDLEG
+97 
-110 HPTPRLNFID
+110 
-120 VGTGS
+120 
-125 LGQGVAVAC
+125 
-134 GMAYVGKNI
+134 
-143 DKADY
+143 
-148 RTYVLVG
+148 
-155 DGESAEGSIWESLHF
+155 
-170 AGYYKLNNLC
+170 
-180 VIFDVNRLG
+180 
-189 QSEPTSLQ
+189 
-197 HQMEVY
+197 
-203 RKRLDAF
+203 
-210 GFNAIVV
+210 
-217 DGHDVEELCKAFFEA
+217 
-232 ASTTDRPTAIIAK
+232 
-245 TYKGKHF
+245 
-252 PNIEDL
+252 
-258 ENWHGKPLGDTAADV
+258 
-273 VAHLQKLIRNPG
+273 
-285 PIALAPPSPQKES
+285 
-298 APKVNIKGIELATP
+298 
-312 PAYQKGEQVA
+312 
-322 TRLAY
+322 
-327 GTALAKIAM
+327 
-336 NNDRVIALDGDTKNS
+336 
-351 TYSDKLRK
+351 
-359 AFPERFI
+359 
-366 ECFIAEQNLV
+366 
-376 GVAIGA
+376 
-382 ACRDRT
+382 
-388 VAFVSTFATFFT
+388 
-400 RAFDQIRMGAISQTN
+400 
-415 VNFVGSHCGVSIGE
+415 
-429 DGPSQMGL
+429 
-437 EDIAMFRA
+437 
-445 IPGSTVFYPADAVS
+445 
-459 TERAVEMAANT
+459 
-470 PGVCFIRTSRPNTA
+470 
-484 VIYDNTEKFE
+484 
-494 IGKCKVVKQNAND
+494 
-507 SVLLIGAGI
+507 
-516 TLYEALKAAEE
+516 
-527 LEKSGI
+527 
-533 HCRVIDP
+533 
-540 FTVKP
+540 
-545 LDQEGII
+545 
-552 KHGAQ
+552 
-557 CGGRV
+557 
-562 VVVEDHYK
+562 
-570 QGGLGEAVLS
+570 
-580 ALAEQRNFVVKHLG
+580 
-594 VDKLPRSGP
+594 
-603 PTVLVDMF
+603 
-611 GISSRSV
+611 
-618 AAAVQDIIKIPA
+618 
-630 IATSMEEDTEYKKL
+630 MEEDTEYKKL

-680 NKYLGLIKKFVVD
+680 NKYLGLIKKFVID

-702 LETTLVFVENSGNAG
+702 LETALVFVENSGNAG

-749 YVEIEKQETVLE
+749 YVEIERQETVLE

-775 AACVTAITLA
+775 AACVSAITLA
-785 LREFGNKVIN
+785 LREFGNKVVN

-836 IASLPAVLLTELD
+836 IASLPAVLLAELET
-849 AEFEKIGSEKA
+849 EFEKIGNEKA

-877 ASAVEGVEGEDD
+877 ASVADGAEGEDD
-889 GDGAD
+889 GDGVEG
-894 GGDGA
+894 GGDAG
-899 DEIDPMDLIDPVDIL
+899 DEIDPLDLIDPVDIL

-1008 EKKSN
+1008 EKKTN

-1030 MEAILED
+1030 LEAILED

-1091 VRDASADAIGTA
+1091 VRDAAADAIGTA

-1142 ARKEPRPATAP
+1142 ARKERPATAP
-1153 AKAVTAIRK
+1153 AKAVTTVIKK

-1169 GSSGSGGGS
+1169 GSAAGG
-1178 AAVQRPA
+1178 AQRPA
-1185 TATVVKKVVSG
+1185 TAATVVKKVVSG

-1207 IGGRAAG
+1207 LG
-1214 GGGKAGTTAAAS
+1214 GGGRTGASGAKAGAS
-1226 NTEKDLSQ
+1226 ASAPNTEKDLSQ

-1240 ASELLPPD
+1240 AGEILPPD
-1248 ALGGL
+1248 AIGGL
-1253 GDANWKTRLS
+1253 VDANWKTRLS
-1263 AVESFAAAVPGLE
+1263 AVESFGAAIAGLE
-1276 AKPGLSQILLRSLAK
+1276 SKPGLSQTLLRSLGK
-1291 KPGLKD
+1291 KPGFKD

-1305 KLDAARTVVER
+1305 KLDTARTVVER
-1316 YGITTTTADYLVTD
+1316 FGITTTTADYLLTD

-1338 KNGSSAAALLTA
+1338 KNGSAAAALLTA
-1350 IAEGGA
+1350 IADGGA

-1363 RVMEFAFE
+1363 RAMEFAFE

-1385 VATALREFGFQVEAK
+1385 VATALREFGFQVEPK

-1435 LTMFFDNEKPALKQQ
+1435 LTMFFDGEKPALKQQ

-1461 KPPAPT
+1461 KPPPPT
-1467 RGAGAKA
+1467 RGAIAKG
-1474 ASAGGDDEDEE
+1474 SGGGDDDGDDEE
-1485 GGDCGADEES
+1485 GGQGAAAEEDS
-1495 VPMVNV
+1495 APILLT
-1501 NDLLPRIDISGQITE
+1501 DLLPRIDISGQITE

-1527 KTRNEGLVRLQTII
+1527 KTRNEGLVRLQTIV

-1572 SVEICQQLAI
+1572 SVEICQQIAV

-1601 GLGDGKSFIRS
+1601 GLGDSKSFIRS

-1639 LKTGSPALRTELYG
+1639 LKTGSPALRTELYA
-1653 WLAEKLPNLPT
+1653 WLAEKLPSMPT
-1664 KSIPKDELQAILP
+1664 RSIPKDELLAILP

-1687 ADVRKNANE
+1687 ADVRKNAND
-1696 AILGVMIHLGYDAMV
+1696 AILGVMIHMGYDAMV

-1742 PPKAAPPLEESTG
+1742 PAKAAPAPEEAAAPG
-1755 SKLKLKAPK
+1755 KGGGLKLKAPK
-1764 SAGAGGAGA
+1764 SAGAGGGGTAAA
-1773 GGRGAGAG
+1773 GGRIGTG
-1781 SAGTDKSGSGGAGV
+1781 SAGSDKSGGGGGGGSGV
-1795 GSAGSGGSSSRK
+1795 GSAGSAAGGSSSRK

-1819 AVNGLKKQRLLD
+1819 AVNGLKKQRFVD

-1851 LLKEQMQTANVNKA
+1851 LLKEQMQSANVNKA

-1963 RNGVRSLLRQICL
+1963 RNGVRTLLRQICL
-1976 LYPFAKVFVFIM
+1976 LYPFSKVFVFIM

-2049 QAYFLAG
+2049 QAYFLTG

-2075 ERIKRSKKASVLPAK
+2075 ERIKRSKKASVVPAK
-2090 KLPVPGAGNLN
+2090 KVPTGVPGSNLA
-2101 DTTIVA
+2101 DATVVA
-2107 KESIVP
+2107 KESMVP
-2113 VSQEMPTNVTGEGA
+2113 MVGVQELQPAGEVGGGA
-2127 VEDAM
+2127 DDAM
-2132 DEDET
+2132 DEDDT
-2137 LVPSHAD
+2137 LVPGHAD
-2144 AVVVPMKMIVT
+2144 AVAVPMKIIVP

-2161 VVKGPFKLDENVIAD
+2161 AVKGPFKLDEHVIAD

-2197 SFIFDELT
+2197 AFIYDELS
-2205 VIAANGV
+2205 VIAVNGV
-2212 SYPDEK
+2212 SYPEEK
-2218 FRQLTQRNLL
+2218 FRQLTQRNMLL
-2228 TTGTGGPGESPVH
+2228 SAAGGGPGESPVH
-2241 QHTTLSSI
+2241 QRPPTATITTVPVAASL
-2249 RPSLDGSGMLSKP
+2249 RPSLDGSGLISKP

-2270 SLTDA
+2270 SPTDA

-2287 RGIANTDS
+2287 RGIGNTDS

-2323 MYIQS
+2323 MYIQH

-2365 KHLTIVSIK
+2365 KHLSIVSIK

-2445 IWRNVKVIPDRLAE
+2445 IWRNVKVIPDRLPE

-2470 DFMLTL
+2470 EFMLAL

-2527 ILKNINKDAT
+2527 ILKNINKDAS
-2537 GTTGGDGEM
+2537 GAAAALVAAGDGES
-2546 GSTPSLRPSTAGML
+2546 GAGCLRPGTAAGGMIG
-2560 ATAQNN
+2560 TAQNN
-2566 AMNSDNNNHGGSTTM
+2566 ALNSDNNNHGVT
-2581 RTGSMIGGDGDG
+2581 RTSMIGGGEGDG
-2593 NNPVVGSEYQKYIA
+2593 VGPVVGSEYQKYIA
-2607 VNASVE
+2607 INASVE
-2613 NGPEG
+2613 SGVDG
-2618 GKGGPQ
+2618 SKGGPE
-2624 NKQNPEFWMDRL
+2624 NKQNPEFWMARL
-2636 NHLLKKT
+2636 NYLTKKT
-2643 TVGGQPTRG
+2643 TAGTPNRG
-2652 SMLGATGTQLSLDGA
+2652 SVLGATGTQLSMDG
-2667 TLGGAPV
+2667 TGTTMTVPGGI
-2674 TGGVITDENLNLNQM
+2674 ITDENLNLNQM
-2689 QGSKFGF
+2689 QGSKFSI
-2696 RRGPD
+2696 RRGLD
-2701 GHDTTTTSL
+2701 GTGLGHETTTL
-2710 TGTPVVGGTTS
+2710 TGTPVGGGMTS

>member
-1 MPTYHKPEAK
+1 
-11 TIQELKDIAHKL
+11 
-23 RIDSINATQASKS
+23 
-36 GHPTSCASI
+36 
-45 AEIMSVLF
+45 
-53 FNTMRYKLSAP
+53 
-64 RDASSD
+64 
-70 RFILSKGHAAP
+70 
-81 ILYAAWAEAG
+81 
-91 LFPVED
+91 
-97 LLNLRKIDSDLEG
+97 
-110 HPTPRLNFID
+110 
-120 VGTGS
+120 
-125 LGQGVAVAC
+125 
-134 GMAYVGKNI
+134 
-143 DKADY
+143 
-148 RTYVLVG
+148 
-155 DGESAEGSIWESLHF
+155 
-170 AGYYKLNNLC
+170 
-180 VIFDVNRLG
+180 
-189 QSEPTSLQ
+189 
-197 HQMEVY
+197 
-203 RKRLDAF
+203 
-210 GFNAIVV
+210 
-217 DGHDVEELCKAFFEA
+217 
-232 ASTTDRPTAIIAK
+232 
-245 TYKGKHF
+245 
-252 PNIEDL
+252 
-258 ENWHGKPLGDTAADV
+258 
-273 VAHLQKLIRNPG
+273 
-285 PIALAPPSPQKES
+285 
-298 APKVNIKGIELATP
+298 
-312 PAYQKGEQVA
+312 
-322 TRLAY
+322 
-327 GTALAKIAM
+327 
-336 NNDRVIALDGDTKNS
+336 
-351 TYSDKLRK
+351 
-359 AFPERFI
+359 
-366 ECFIAEQNLV
+366 
-376 GVAIGA
+376 
-382 ACRDRT
+382 
-388 VAFVSTFATFFT
+388 
-400 RAFDQIRMGAISQTN
+400 
-415 VNFVGSHCGVSIGE
+415 
-429 DGPSQMGL
+429 
-437 EDIAMFRA
+437 
-445 IPGSTVFYPADAVS
+445 
-459 TERAVEMAANT
+459 
-470 PGVCFIRTSRPNTA
+470 
-484 VIYDNTEKFE
+484 
-494 IGKCKVVKQNAND
+494 
-507 SVLLIGAGI
+507 
-516 TLYEALKAAEE
+516 
-527 LEKSGI
+527 
-533 HCRVIDP
+533 
-540 FTVKP
+540 
-545 LDQEGII
+545 
-552 KHGAQ
+552 
-557 CGGRV
+557 
-562 VVVEDHYK
+562 
-570 QGGLGEAVLS
+570 
-580 ALAEQRNFVVKHLG
+580 
-594 VDKLPRSGP
+594 
-603 PTVLVDMF
+603 
-611 GISSRSV
+611 
-618 AAAVQDIIKIPA
+618 
-630 IATSMEEDTEYKKL
+630 MEEDTEYKKL

-680 NKYLGLIKKFVVD
+680 NKFLGLIKKFVVD
-693 SNAVAQEKG
+693 SNAAAQEKG

-717 KTVGEVMGGIVTKC
+717 KTVGEVMGGIVSKC

-749 YVEIEKQETVLE
+749 YVEIERQDTVLE

-775 AACVTAITLA
+775 AACVSAVTLA

-815 DESKALTV
+815 DESKTLTV

-836 IASLPAVLLTELD
+836 IASLPAVLLAELD
-849 AEFEKIGSEKA
+849 TEFEKIGNEKA

-870 EKQLQIA
+870 EKQQQIA
-877 ASAVEGVEGEDD
+877 ASAVDGVEGEDD
-889 GDGAD
+889 GDGTE
-894 GGDGA
+894 GGDVRE
-899 DEIDPMDLIDPVDIL
+899 EIDPMDLIDPVDIL

-982 MLAKGLAKKFN
+982 MLAKGLGKKFN
-993 TYAGACVPAILEKFK
+993 TYAGACVPAIFEKFK

-1030 MEAILED
+1030 IEAILED

-1059 SFTKTLPTALSKKI
+1059 SFTKTLPAALTKKV

-1103 MKLVGEKTIGPY
+1103 MKLVGEKIIAPY

-1128 ECCERAVITVKIPA
+1128 ESCDRAVITVKIPA
-1142 ARKEPRPATAP
+1142 ARKERPATAP
-1153 AKAVTAIRK
+1153 AKAVTTIKK

-1169 GSSGSGGGS
+1169 GASGSGGSGG
-1178 AAVQRPA
+1178 VQRPA
-1185 TATVVKKVVSG
+1185 TAATVVKKVVSG
-1196 GGLKKSATGGS
+1196 GGLKKSATGGALG
-1207 IGGRAAG
+1207 GGRASAG
-1214 GGGKAGTTAAAS
+1214 GAKAGTSAAAP

-1240 ASELLPPD
+1240 AGEMLPPD

-1253 GDANWKTRLS
+1253 MDANWKTRLS
-1263 AVESFAAAVPGLE
+1263 AVESFAGAIAGLE
-1276 AKPGLSQILLRSLAK
+1276 TKPGLSQILLRSLAK
-1291 KPGLKD
+1291 KPGFKD

-1305 KLDAARTVVER
+1305 KLDTARTVVER
-1316 YGITTTTADYLVTD
+1316 FGITTTTADYLLTD

-1338 KNGSSAAALLTA
+1338 KNGSPAAALLTA

-1363 RVMEFAFE
+1363 RAMEFAFE
-1371 QQKSPKVQQEVLVW
+1371 QQKSPKVQQEVLLW

-1418 TAGIGLLG
+1418 TAGIALLG

-1461 KPPAPT
+1461 KPPSPT
-1467 RGAGAKA
+1467 RGASAKSP
-1474 ASAGGDDEDEE
+1474 SAGGDDDDDDAAE
-1485 GGDCGADEES
+1485 GGADEQ
-1495 VPMVNV
+1495 VAPMVNV

-1572 SVEICQQLAI
+1572 SVEICQQMAI

-1639 LKTGSPALRTELYG
+1639 LKTGSPPLRTELYA
-1653 WLAEKLPNLPT
+1653 WLAEKLPNMPT

-1687 ADVRKNANE
+1687 ADVRKNANDT
-1696 AILGVMIHLGYDAMV
+1696 ILGVMIHLGYDAMV

-1729 DKARPNLPVKQLP
+1729 DKTRPNLPVKQLP
-1742 PPKAAPPLEESTG
+1742 PAKAAPPPEEAAVT
-1755 SKLKLKAPK
+1755 SKGGLKLKTAK
-1764 SAGAGGAGA
+1764 TAGTGGAGGAS
-1773 GGRGAGAG
+1773 GRLGSG
-1781 SAGTDKSGSGGAGV
+1781 SAGSDKSGSGGAGV

-1819 AVNGLKKQRLLD
+1819 VVNGLKKQRFVD

-1963 RNGVRSLLRQICL
+1963 RNGVRTLLRQICL
-1976 LYPFAKVFVFIM
+1976 LYPFSKVFVFIM

-2049 QAYFLAG
+2049 QAYFLTG

-2075 ERIKRSKKASVLPAK
+2075 ERIKRSKKTTVLPVK
-2090 KLPVPGAGNLN
+2090 KLPIPGTNLN
-2101 DTTIVA
+2101 ETTIVG
-2107 KESIVP
+2107 KESILPAVQALSST
-2113 VSQEMPTNVTGEGA
+2113 VVGVGGVDTGTDD
-2127 VEDAM
+2127 VM

-2137 LVPSHAD
+2137 LIPSHAD
-2144 AVVVPMKMIVT
+2144 AVAVPMKIIVP

-2183 ADDLGKTVLSPMDD
+2183 ADDLGKTALNPIDD
-2197 SFIFDELT
+2197 AFIYDELT
-2205 VIAANGV
+2205 VIAVNGV
-2212 SYPDEK
+2212 SYPEEK

-2228 TTGTGGPGESPVH
+2228 SSAGSGGPGESPVH
-2241 QHTTLSSI
+2241 HQHTVSSI
-2249 RPSLDGSGMLSKP
+2249 RPSPDGSGLIPKP
-2262 KPAPPVGP
+2262 KPAPPVVVP

-2287 RGIANTDS
+2287 RGIGNTDS

-2323 MYIQS
+2323 MYIQH

-2342 ESMNIYQPL
+2342 ESMTIYQPL

-2470 DFMLTL
+2470 EFMLAL
-2476 PSTWWQTRPSDMP
+2476 PSTWWQSRPSDMP

-2537 GTTGGDGEM
+2537 GTVLVGDGEA
-2546 GSTPSLRPSTAGML
+2546 GGNTPSLRPGTATGMMV
-2560 ATAQNN
+2560 TAQNN
-2566 AMNSDNNNHGGSTTM
+2566 ALNTDNNNHGGTRGTM
-2581 RTGSMIGGDGDG
+2581 ISGDGDG
-2593 NNPVVGSEYQKYIA
+2593 NGSVVGSEYQKYIA

-2613 NGPEG
+2613 SGADG

-2624 NKQNPEFWMDRL
+2624 NKQNPDFWMDRL
-2636 NHLLKKT
+2636 NHLMKKT
-2643 TVGGQPTRG
+2643 TVGGQPNRG
-2652 SMLGATGTQLSLDGA
+2652 VMLGTTGTQLDGTTA
-2667 TLGGAPV
+2667 TLGSTAV
-2674 TGGVITDENLNLNQM
+2674 TGGGIITDENLNLNQM
-2689 QGSKFGF
+2689 QGSKFSI
-2696 RRGPD
+2696 RRGLD
-2701 GHDTTTTSL
+2701 GMGLGHEANH
-2710 TGTPVVGGTTS
+2710 TGTPVGGGTTS

>member
-1 MPTYHKPEAK
+1 
-11 TIQELKDIAHKL
+11 
-23 RIDSINATQASKS
+23 
-36 GHPTSCASI
+36 
-45 AEIMSVLF
+45 
-53 FNTMRYKLSAP
+53 
-64 RDASSD
+64 
-70 RFILSKGHAAP
+70 
-81 ILYAAWAEAG
+81 
-91 LFPVED
+91 
-97 LLNLRKIDSDLEG
+97 
-110 HPTPRLNFID
+110 
-120 VGTGS
+120 
-125 LGQGVAVAC
+125 
-134 GMAYVGKNI
+134 
-143 DKADY
+143 
-148 RTYVLVG
+148 
-155 DGESAEGSIWESLHF
+155 
-170 AGYYKLNNLC
+170 
-180 VIFDVNRLG
+180 
-189 QSEPTSLQ
+189 
-197 HQMEVY
+197 
-203 RKRLDAF
+203 
-210 GFNAIVV
+210 
-217 DGHDVEELCKAFFEA
+217 
-232 ASTTDRPTAIIAK
+232 
-245 TYKGKHF
+245 
-252 PNIEDL
+252 
-258 ENWHGKPLGDTAADV
+258 
-273 VAHLQKLIRNPG
+273 
-285 PIALAPPSPQKES
+285 
-298 APKVNIKGIELATP
+298 
-312 PAYQKGEQVA
+312 
-322 TRLAY
+322 
-327 GTALAKIAM
+327 
-336 NNDRVIALDGDTKNS
+336 
-351 TYSDKLRK
+351 
-359 AFPERFI
+359 
-366 ECFIAEQNLV
+366 
-376 GVAIGA
+376 
-382 ACRDRT
+382 
-388 VAFVSTFATFFT
+388 
-400 RAFDQIRMGAISQTN
+400 
-415 VNFVGSHCGVSIGE
+415 
-429 DGPSQMGL
+429 
-437 EDIAMFRA
+437 
-445 IPGSTVFYPADAVS
+445 
-459 TERAVEMAANT
+459 
-470 PGVCFIRTSRPNTA
+470 
-484 VIYDNTEKFE
+484 
-494 IGKCKVVKQNAND
+494 
-507 SVLLIGAGI
+507 
-516 TLYEALKAAEE
+516 
-527 LEKSGI
+527 
-533 HCRVIDP
+533 
-540 FTVKP
+540 
-545 LDQEGII
+545 
-552 KHGAQ
+552 
-557 CGGRV
+557 
-562 VVVEDHYK
+562 
-570 QGGLGEAVLS
+570 
-580 ALAEQRNFVVKHLG
+580 
-594 VDKLPRSGP
+594 
-603 PTVLVDMF
+603 
-611 GISSRSV
+611 
-618 AAAVQDIIKIPA
+618 
-630 IATSMEEDTEYKKL
+630 MEEDTEYKKL

-680 NKYLGLIKKFVVD
+680 NKYLGLIKKFVID

-815 DESKALTV
+815 DESKTLTV

-836 IASLPAVLLTELD
+836 IASLPAVLLAELD
-849 AEFEKIGSEKA
+849 AEFEKIGNEKA

-877 ASAVEGVEGEDD
+877 ASVADGVEGEDD

-894 GGDGA
+894 GGADGA
-899 DEIDPMDLIDPVDIL
+899 EEMDPMDLIDPVDIL

-962 KVITKDTNVV
+962 KTITKDTNVV

-982 MLAKGLAKKFN
+982 MLAKGLGKKFN

-1025 YPSTT
+1025 YPSTS

-1050 METASFLAR
+1050 TETASFLAR

-1080 LLKTLNEPDPA
+1080 LLKTLNESDPG

-1142 ARKEPRPATAP
+1142 ARKEVRPATAP
-1153 AKAVTAIRK
+1153 PKTAGATIRK

-1169 GSSGSGGGS
+1169 ASSSGGS
-1178 AAVQRPA
+1178 ATVQRPA
-1185 TATVVKKVVSG
+1185 TATSTAVKKVVSG

-1207 IGGRAAG
+1207 LGGRG
-1214 GGGKAGTTAAAS
+1214 GGGSGGSKAGAS
-1226 NTEKDLSQ
+1226 QSVANTEKDLSQ

-1240 ASELLPPD
+1240 AGEILPPD
-1248 ALGGL
+1248 AIGGL
-1253 GDANWKTRLS
+1253 VDANWKTRLS

-1276 AKPGLSQILLRSLAK
+1276 AKPGLSQVLLRSLAK
-1291 KPGLKD
+1291 KPGFKD

-1305 KLDAARTVVER
+1305 KLDAARVVIER

-1330 VTEKLGDA
+1330 VTEKLADA
-1338 KNGSSAAALLTA
+1338 KNGPGAAAVLTA
-1350 IAEGGA
+1350 MAEGGA

-1371 QQKSPKVQQEVLVW
+1371 QQKSPKVQQEALVW
-1385 VATALREFGFQVEAK
+1385 VATALREFGFQVEPKA
-1400 GLLESARKAVQ
+1400 LLESARKAVQ

-1418 TAGIGLLG
+1418 TAGIALLG
-1426 TMYLFMGQP
+1426 TMYLFMGQS
-1435 LTMFFDNEKPALKQQ
+1435 LTMFFDGEKPALKQQ

-1467 RGAGAKA
+1467 RGAAGK
-1474 ASAGGDDEDEE
+1474 ASAGGEDDDDDAPGED
-1485 GGDCGADEES
+1485 DGAAAS
-1495 VPMVNV
+1495 PAINL

-1562 VDSNAKIAQT
+1562 IDSNAKIAQT
-1572 SVEICQQLAI
+1572 SVEICQQMAV

-1589 QYVRAFFPGFLK
+1589 QYVRVFFPGFLK

-1612 ACLTCINTWGEQA
+1612 ACLACINTWGEQA
-1625 GYKDFFDGEMIADA
+1625 GYKDFFDGEMIPDA
-1639 LKTGSPALRTELYG
+1639 LKTGSPALRTELYA
-1653 WLAEKLPNLPT
+1653 WLAEKLPNLPP
-1664 KSIPKDELQAILP
+1664 KSIPKDELLAILP

-1687 ADVRKNANE
+1687 ADVRKNANDTV
-1696 AILGVMIHLGYDAMV
+1696 LGVMIHLGYDAMV

-1729 DKARPNLPVKQLP
+1729 DKARPNLPVKALP
-1742 PPKAAPPLEESTG
+1742 PPKATPATEESG
-1755 SKLKLKAPK
+1755 SSRVGGLKLKAPK
-1764 SAGAGGAGA
+1764 SAGAGGAASRLAGAAGSGGSDKTGTSGGGA
-1773 GGRGAGAG
+1773 GG
-1781 SAGTDKSGSGGAGV
+1781 GG

-1851 LLKEQMQTANVNKA
+1851 LLKEQMQTANVNKS

-1887 DLATNEEALICNLD
+1887 DLATNEEALVCNLD

-1934 DRQYMLADI
+1934 DRQYVLADI

-1963 RNGVRSLLRQICL
+1963 RNGVRTLLRQICL
-1976 LYPFAKVFVFIM
+1976 LYPFSKVFVFIM

-2075 ERIKRSKKASVLPAK
+2075 ERIKRSKKASVLPTK
-2090 KLPVPGAGNLN
+2090 KPALGPGAGSNLN
-2101 DTTIVA
+2101 ETVA
-2107 KESIVP
+2107 TAAVIAPKESIIP
-2113 VSQEMPTNVTGEGA
+2113 GQELQSGA
-2127 VEDAM
+2127 ARGDEVVDDAM

-2137 LVPSHAD
+2137 LVPPHAD
-2144 AVVVPMKMIVT
+2144 SVAVPMKIIAPA
-2155 EPPQPR
+2155 PPQPR

-2176 IERNWVK
+2176 IEKNWVK
-2183 ADDLGKTVLSPMDD
+2183 VDELGKVVLSPMDD
-2197 SFIFDELT
+2197 TFIFDELN
-2205 VIAANGV
+2205 VIAVNGV
-2212 SYPDEK
+2212 SYPEEK
-2218 FRQLTQRNLL
+2218 YRQLTQRNRVSSA
-2228 TTGTGGPGESPVH
+2228 GPGGPGESPVH
-2241 QHTTLSSI
+2241 QHTVSSI
-2249 RPSLDGSGMLSKP
+2249 RSSLDGGGMVPKAKP
-2262 KPAPPVGP
+2262 TPPPAQ

-2275 LPKMDQN
+2275 LPKLDQN

-2306 DIMQSP
+2306 DILQPP

-2342 ESMNIYQPL
+2342 ESMTIYQPL

-2356 MFFASKSLG
+2356 LFFASKSLG
-2365 KHLTIVSIK
+2365 KHLSIVSIK

-2476 PSTWWQTRPSDMP
+2476 PSHWWQGRPSDMP
-2489 LRTVKTIIHNMTKIK
+2489 LRTVKTIVHNMAKIK
-2504 GNAILQ
+2504 GNAILP

-2518 SELHSYVLR
+2518 SELHSYILR
-2527 ILKNINKDAT
+2527 ILKNINKDAPS
-2537 GTTGGDGEM
+2537 GGPIGDGEA
-2546 GSTPSLRPSTAGML
+2546 GAGNATSLLRPGTGTGMIS
-2560 ATAQNN
+2560 AAQHN
-2566 AMNSDNNNHGGSTTM
+2566 ALNSDNNNHGTRS
-2581 RTGSMIGGDGDG
+2581 SVIGGDGDG
-2593 NNPVVGSEYQKYIA
+2593 NSTSVVGSEYQKYIA

-2613 NGPEG
+2613 NE
-2618 GKGGPQ
+2618 GGPQ

-2636 NHLLKKT
+2636 NHLMKKT
-2643 TVGGQPTRG
+2643 TVGGQSTRG

-2667 TLGGAPV
+2667 TFGTTTTMSGGI
-2674 TGGVITDENLNLNQM
+2674 ITDENLNLNQL
-2689 QGSKFGF
+2689 QGSKFNIRAGL
-2696 RRGPD
+2696 
-2701 GHDTTTTSL
+2701 GHDPTNL
-2710 TGTPVVGGTTS
+2710 TGTPMGGTTTS
-2721 QRRELLQQKLEQL
+2721 QRRELLQQKLEQI

>member
-1 MPTYHKPEAK
+1 
-11 TIQELKDIAHKL
+11 
-23 RIDSINATQASKS
+23 
-36 GHPTSCASI
+36 
-45 AEIMSVLF
+45 
-53 FNTMRYKLSAP
+53 
-64 RDASSD
+64 
-70 RFILSKGHAAP
+70 
-81 ILYAAWAEAG
+81 
-91 LFPVED
+91 
-97 LLNLRKIDSDLEG
+97 
-110 HPTPRLNFID
+110 
-120 VGTGS
+120 
-125 LGQGVAVAC
+125 
-134 GMAYVGKNI
+134 
-143 DKADY
+143 
-148 RTYVLVG
+148 
-155 DGESAEGSIWESLHF
+155 
-170 AGYYKLNNLC
+170 
-180 VIFDVNRLG
+180 
-189 QSEPTSLQ
+189 
-197 HQMEVY
+197 
-203 RKRLDAF
+203 
-210 GFNAIVV
+210 
-217 DGHDVEELCKAFFEA
+217 
-232 ASTTDRPTAIIAK
+232 
-245 TYKGKHF
+245 
-252 PNIEDL
+252 
-258 ENWHGKPLGDTAADV
+258 
-273 VAHLQKLIRNPG
+273 
-285 PIALAPPSPQKES
+285 
-298 APKVNIKGIELATP
+298 
-312 PAYQKGEQVA
+312 
-322 TRLAY
+322 
-327 GTALAKIAM
+327 
-336 NNDRVIALDGDTKNS
+336 
-351 TYSDKLRK
+351 
-359 AFPERFI
+359 
-366 ECFIAEQNLV
+366 
-376 GVAIGA
+376 
-382 ACRDRT
+382 
-388 VAFVSTFATFFT
+388 
-400 RAFDQIRMGAISQTN
+400 
-415 VNFVGSHCGVSIGE
+415 
-429 DGPSQMGL
+429 
-437 EDIAMFRA
+437 
-445 IPGSTVFYPADAVS
+445 
-459 TERAVEMAANT
+459 
-470 PGVCFIRTSRPNTA
+470 
-484 VIYDNTEKFE
+484 
-494 IGKCKVVKQNAND
+494 
-507 SVLLIGAGI
+507 
-516 TLYEALKAAEE
+516 
-527 LEKSGI
+527 
-533 HCRVIDP
+533 
-540 FTVKP
+540 
-545 LDQEGII
+545 
-552 KHGAQ
+552 
-557 CGGRV
+557 
-562 VVVEDHYK
+562 
-570 QGGLGEAVLS
+570 
-580 ALAEQRNFVVKHLG
+580 
-594 VDKLPRSGP
+594 
-603 PTVLVDMF
+603 
-611 GISSRSV
+611 
-618 AAAVQDIIKIPA
+618 
-630 IATSMEEDTEYKKL
+630 MEEDTEYKKL

-702 LETTLVFVENSGNAG
+702 LETALVFVENSGNAG
-717 KTVGEVMGGIVTKC
+717 KTVGEVMGGIVAKC

-741 LAVQITLM
+741 LAVQVTLM
-749 YVEIEKQETVLE
+749 YVEIERQETVLE

-775 AACVTAITLA
+775 AACVSAITLA

-836 IASLPAVLLTELD
+836 IASLPAVLLAELE

-870 EKQLQIA
+870 EKQQQIA
-877 ASAVEGVEGEDD
+877 ASVAEGAEGEDD
-889 GDGAD
+889 GDGGD
-894 GGDGA
+894 GGDAG

-972 LVALGGKCLA
+972 LVALGGKCMA
-982 MLAKGLAKKFN
+982 MLAKGLAKRFN

-1008 EKKSN
+1008 EKKTN

-1059 SFTKTLPTALSKKI
+1059 SLTKTLPAALTKKI

-1080 LLKTLNEPDPA
+1080 LLKTLNEPDPG
-1091 VRDASADAIGTA
+1091 VRDAAADAIGTA
-1103 MKLVGEKTIGPY
+1103 MKLVGDKTIGPY

-1142 ARKEPRPATAP
+1142 ARKERPATAP
-1153 AKAVTAIRK
+1153 AKAVSVIKK

-1169 GSSGSGGGS
+1169 GASGGGGG
-1178 AAVQRPA
+1178 AATLQRPA

-1207 IGGRAAG
+1207 IGGGRGAAG
-1214 GGGKAGTTAAAS
+1214 GGGAKASAAPP

-1248 ALGGL
+1248 ALAGL

-1276 AKPGLSQILLRSLAK
+1276 AKPGLSQVLLRSLAK

-1297 TNFQVLKG
+1297 TNFQVLKAR
-1305 KLDAARTVVER
+1305 LDTARTIVER
-1316 YGITTTTADYLVTD
+1316 YGITTTTADYMLTD
-1330 VTEKLGDA
+1330 ATEKLGDA

-1363 RVMEFAFE
+1363 RAMEFAFE
-1371 QQKSPKVQQEVLVW
+1371 QQKSPKVQQEVLLW

-1411 SINPAVR
+1411 SSNAAVR
-1418 TAGIGLLG
+1418 TAGIALLG
-1426 TMYLFMGQP
+1426 AMYLFMGQP
-1435 LTMFFDNEKPALKQQ
+1435 LTMFFDSEKPALKQQ

-1461 KPPAPT
+1461 KPPAPV

-1474 ASAGGDDEDEE
+1474 GAAGGGEDEDEE
-1485 GGDCGADEES
+1485 GGEGGADDEPA
-1495 VPMVNV
+1495 PMVNV

-1516 ALLTELSDKNW
+1516 ALLAELSDKNW

-1541 AEAKLIKPTLGDL
+1541 AEAKLIKSTLGDL

-1601 GLGDGKSFIRS
+1601 GLGDGKAFIRT

-1653 WLAEKLPNLPT
+1653 WLAEKLPGLPA
-1664 KSIPKDELQAILP
+1664 KSIPKDELVAILP

-1696 AILGVMIHLGYDAMV
+1696 AVLGVMIHLGYDAMV

-1729 DKARPNLPVKQLP
+1729 DKARPNLPVKVLP
-1742 PPKAAPPLEESTG
+1742 PPKAAPPPEESNVG

-1764 SAGAGGAGA
+1764 SAGAGGAA
-1773 GGRGAGAG
+1773 GRAGAG
-1781 SAGTDKSGSGGAGV
+1781 SAGSDKSGGGGGGAGG
-1795 GSAGSGGSSSRK
+1795 GSAGGSGGSSSSRK

-1819 AVNGLKKQRLLD
+1819 AVNGLKKQRLVD

-1865 LMVNMFHEDFR
+1865 LMVNMFHDDFR

-2090 KLPVPGAGNLN
+2090 KLPVPTAAGGPNLN
-2101 DTTIVA
+2101 ETTLVA

-2113 VSQEMPTNVTGEGA
+2113 SAVQELPHSGDGA
-2127 VEDAM
+2127 ADDAM
-2132 DEDET
+2132 DDDDT
-2137 LVPSHAD
+2137 MVPPLAD
-2144 AVVVPMKMIVT
+2144 AVVVPM
-2155 EPPQPR
+2155 
-2161 VVKGPFKLDENVIAD
+2161 N
-2176 IERNWVK
+2176 
-2183 ADDLGKTVLSPMDD
+2183 
-2197 SFIFDELT
+2197 
-2205 VIAANGV
+2205 
-2212 SYPDEK
+2212 
-2218 FRQLTQRNLL
+2218 
-2228 TTGTGGPGESPVH
+2228 
-2241 QHTTLSSI
+2241 
-2249 RPSLDGSGMLSKP
+2249 
-2262 KPAPPVGP
+2262 
-2270 SLTDA
+2270 LTDA
-2275 LPKMDQN
+2275 LPKLDQN

-2295 YAAHAALNELT
+2295 FAAHAALNELN
-2306 DIMQSP
+2306 DILQSP

-2374 NIISVLLGLM
+2374 NIIAVLLGLM
-2384 ADNRLVTGIDDA
+2384 ADNRLVTGTDDA

-2537 GTTGGDGEM
+2537 TTAAAAGSLGVGGDGGGE
-2546 GSTPSLRPSTAGML
+2546 GGGAPSLRPSTAGLL
-2560 ATAQNN
+2560 ATAQHN
-2566 AMNSDNNNHGGSTTM
+2566 AMNSDNNNHGAG
-2581 RTGSMIGGDGDG
+2581 RTGMMIGGGDGDG
-2593 NNPVVGSEYQKYIA
+2593 SNSVVGSEYQKYIA

-2613 NGPEG
+2613 NGPDAA
-2618 GKGGPQ
+2618 PQ
-2624 NKQNPEFWMDRL
+2624 NKQNPEFWIDRL

-2643 TVGGQPTRG
+2643 TVGGQPNRG
-2652 SMLGATGTQLSLDGA
+2652 GSLLGATGTQLSLDG
-2667 TLGGAPV
+2667 GGAAGV
-2674 TGGVITDENLNLNQM
+2674 GGIGGVITDENLNLNQM

-2696 RRGPD
+2696 RRGLEV
-2701 GHDTTTTSL
+2701 HDTTTTTTNL
-2710 TGTPVVGGTTS
+2710 TGGTPVVSGTTS

>member
-1 MPTYHKPEAK
+1 
-11 TIQELKDIAHKL
+11 
-23 RIDSINATQASKS
+23 
-36 GHPTSCASI
+36 
-45 AEIMSVLF
+45 
-53 FNTMRYKLSAP
+53 
-64 RDASSD
+64 
-70 RFILSKGHAAP
+70 
-81 ILYAAWAEAG
+81 
-91 LFPVED
+91 
-97 LLNLRKIDSDLEG
+97 
-110 HPTPRLNFID
+110 
-120 VGTGS
+120 
-125 LGQGVAVAC
+125 
-134 GMAYVGKNI
+134 
-143 DKADY
+143 
-148 RTYVLVG
+148 
-155 DGESAEGSIWESLHF
+155 
-170 AGYYKLNNLC
+170 
-180 VIFDVNRLG
+180 
-189 QSEPTSLQ
+189 
-197 HQMEVY
+197 
-203 RKRLDAF
+203 
-210 GFNAIVV
+210 
-217 DGHDVEELCKAFFEA
+217 
-232 ASTTDRPTAIIAK
+232 
-245 TYKGKHF
+245 
-252 PNIEDL
+252 
-258 ENWHGKPLGDTAADV
+258 
-273 VAHLQKLIRNPG
+273 
-285 PIALAPPSPQKES
+285 
-298 APKVNIKGIELATP
+298 
-312 PAYQKGEQVA
+312 
-322 TRLAY
+322 
-327 GTALAKIAM
+327 
-336 NNDRVIALDGDTKNS
+336 
-351 TYSDKLRK
+351 
-359 AFPERFI
+359 
-366 ECFIAEQNLV
+366 
-376 GVAIGA
+376 
-382 ACRDRT
+382 
-388 VAFVSTFATFFT
+388 
-400 RAFDQIRMGAISQTN
+400 
-415 VNFVGSHCGVSIGE
+415 
-429 DGPSQMGL
+429 
-437 EDIAMFRA
+437 
-445 IPGSTVFYPADAVS
+445 
-459 TERAVEMAANT
+459 
-470 PGVCFIRTSRPNTA
+470 
-484 VIYDNTEKFE
+484 
-494 IGKCKVVKQNAND
+494 
-507 SVLLIGAGI
+507 
-516 TLYEALKAAEE
+516 
-527 LEKSGI
+527 
-533 HCRVIDP
+533 
-540 FTVKP
+540 
-545 LDQEGII
+545 
-552 KHGAQ
+552 
-557 CGGRV
+557 
-562 VVVEDHYK
+562 
-570 QGGLGEAVLS
+570 
-580 ALAEQRNFVVKHLG
+580 
-594 VDKLPRSGP
+594 
-603 PTVLVDMF
+603 
-611 GISSRSV
+611 
-618 AAAVQDIIKIPA
+618 
-630 IATSMEEDTEYKKL
+630 MEEDTEYKKL

-659 DGYEEAAKLFRTI
+659 DGYEEAAKQFRTI

-702 LETTLVFVENSGNAG
+702 LETALVFVENSGNAG
-717 KTVGEVMGGIVTKC
+717 KTAGEVMGGIVAKC

-749 YVEIEKQETVLE
+749 YVHIERQETVLE

-775 AACVTAITLA
+775 AACVSAITLA

-849 AEFEKIGSEKA
+849 TEFEKIGNEKA
-860 TPVRYLRSQQ
+860 SPVRYLRSQQ

-877 ASAVEGVEGEDD
+877 AAAVDGNEGEDD

-894 GGDGA
+894 GGDAG

-919 DFYDKLEAKKWQ
+919 DFYEKLEAKKWQ

-962 KVITKDTNVV
+962 KIITKDTNVV

-982 MLAKGLAKKFN
+982 MLAKGLAKKFT

-1025 YPSTT
+1025 YPSTS

-1044 KNPSVK
+1044 KNPNVK

-1059 SFTKTLPTALSKKI
+1059 SFTKTQPAALSKKI

-1080 LLKTLNEPDPA
+1080 LLKTLNESDPA

-1103 MKLVGEKTIGPY
+1103 MKLVGDKTIGPY

-1128 ECCERAVITVKIPA
+1128 ECCERAVITVKIPVV
-1142 ARKEPRPATAP
+1142 RKERPATAP
-1153 AKAVTAIRK
+1153 PKTVMAGKK
-1162 APSETKV
+1162 APSEAKPPT
-1169 GSSGSGGGS
+1169 SAGGGGMTQ
-1178 AAVQRPA
+1178 QRPA

-1196 GGLKKSATGGS
+1196 GGIKKSATGGS
-1207 IGGRAAG
+1207 LGGGGRAG
-1214 GGGKAGTTAAAS
+1214 GGAASKAGAQSAA

-1240 ASELLPPD
+1240 ASEMLPAD
-1248 ALGGL
+1248 VCVGL
-1253 GDANWKTRLS
+1253 ADANWKTRLS
-1263 AVESFAAAVPGLE
+1263 AVESFAAAVPSLD
-1276 AKPGLSQILLRSLAK
+1276 AKPGLSQVLLRTLAK

-1305 KLDAARTVVER
+1305 KLDGARVVVEQ
-1316 YGITTTTADYLVTD
+1316 YGITTTTADYLLTD
-1330 VTEKLGDA
+1330 VTEKLADA
-1338 KNGSSAAALLTA
+1338 KNGSGAAALLTA

-1371 QQKSPKVQQEVLVW
+1371 QQKSPKVQQEALVW
-1385 VATALREFGFQVEAK
+1385 VATALREFGFQVEPK

-1435 LTMFFDNEKPALKQQ
+1435 LTMFFDSEKPALKQQ

-1467 RGAGAKA
+1467 RGAIAKT
-1474 ASAGGDDEDEE
+1474 ASSGGDDEEDD
-1485 GGDCGADEES
+1485 GGGGGGEDAA
-1495 VPMVNV
+1495 PMVNV

-1541 AEAKLIKPTLGDL
+1541 AEAKLIKSTLGDL

-1572 SVEICQQLAI
+1572 SVEICQQMAI

-1601 GLGDGKSFIRS
+1601 GLGDSKSFIRS
-1612 ACLTCINTWGEQA
+1612 ACLSCINTWGEQA

-1639 LKTGSPALRTELYG
+1639 LKTGSPALRTELYA
-1653 WLAEKLPNLPT
+1653 WLAEKLPNMPP
-1664 KSIPKDELQAILP
+1664 KSIPKDELVAMLP

-1687 ADVRKNANE
+1687 ADVRKNANDT
-1696 AILGVMIHLGYDAMV
+1696 ILGVMIHLGYDAMV

-1719 ISKKDIQAAL
+1719 ISRKDIQAAL
-1729 DKARPNLPVKQLP
+1729 DKTRPSLPVKQIP
-1742 PPKAAPPLEESTG
+1742 VKAAPAVEDAAPAKG
-1755 SKLKLKAPK
+1755 GLKLKAPK

-1773 GGRGAGAG
+1773 GGRMGAG
-1781 SAGTDKSGSGGAGV
+1781 SAGSDKAASGGGGGAGT
-1795 GSAGSGGSSSRK
+1795 GLSSAGSGGSSSRK

-1819 AVNGLKKQRLLD
+1819 AVNGMKKQRQVD

-1851 LLKEQMQTANVNKA
+1851 LLKEQMQTANVNKS

-1887 DLATNEEALICNLD
+1887 DLASNEEALICNLD

-1934 DRQYMLADI
+1934 DRQYALVDI

-1963 RNGVRSLLRQICL
+1963 RNGVRTLLRQICL
-1976 LYPFAKVFVFIM
+1976 LYPFSKVFVFIM

-2056 EKIYK
+2056 EKVYK
-2061 LIGQLSDKDLSMLD
+2061 LIGQLSEKDLSMLD
-2075 ERIKRSKKASVLPAK
+2075 ERIKRSKKASVVPAK
-2090 KLPVPGAGNLN
+2090 KPTVPGGGANLN
-2101 DTTIVA
+2101 ETTIVA
-2107 KESIVP
+2107 KETIV
-2113 VSQEMPTNVTGEGA
+2113 ELPTVGGGDGG
-2127 VEDAM
+2127 VEDVIE
-2132 DEDET
+2132 EDEAMM
-2137 LVPSHAD
+2137 PNPMYSEA
-2144 AVVVPMKMIVT
+2144 VPMKIVIP

-2161 VVKGPFKLDENVIAD
+2161 VVKGPFKLDENVITD

-2197 SFIFDELT
+2197 SFIYDELK
-2205 VIAANGV
+2205 VISVNGV
-2212 SYPDEK
+2212 TYPEEK
-2218 FRQLTQRNLL
+2218 FQQLIQRNQLSSA
-2228 TTGTGGPGESPVH
+2228 GSGGPGESPVH
-2241 QHTTLSSI
+2241 HHHTLPSI
-2249 RPSLDGSGMLSKP
+2249 RPTIESVGLTPKSKP
-2262 KPAPPVGP
+2262 TPPVTP

-2287 RGIANTDS
+2287 RGIANNDT

-2328 VLQQFKNIQQKPIA
+2328 VLQQFKNIQQKPLS
-2342 ESMNIYQPL
+2342 ESMTIYQPL

-2356 MFFASKSLG
+2356 IFFASKSLG

-2459 LDYEAVLLEVH
+2459 LDYEVVLLEVH

-2476 PSTWWQTRPSDMP
+2476 PSTWWQTRPTDMP

-2527 ILKNINKDAT
+2527 ILKNINKDSSGT
-2537 GTTGGDGEM
+2537 GTGEGEAGGNTASSRPGTGGM
-2546 GSTPSLRPSTAGML
+2546 MAM
-2560 ATAQNN
+2560 AQHN
-2566 AMNSDNNNHGGSTTM
+2566 ALNSDNNNHGPRS
-2581 RTGSMIGGDGDG
+2581 SMIGGGDGDG
-2593 NNPVVGSEYQKYIA
+2593 NSTTVVGSEYQKYIA
-2607 VNASVE
+2607 VNAAAEARPDGS
-2613 NGPEG
+2613 
-2618 GKGGPQ
+2618 KGGPQ

-2636 NHLLKKT
+2636 NHLLKKST
-2643 TVGGQPTRG
+2643 DG
-2652 SMLGATGTQLSLDGA
+2652 SQQHRSSLLGATGTQLSMDGT
-2667 TLGGAPV
+2667 TLGGSTV
-2674 TGGVITDENLNLNQM
+2674 GTGGGVITDENLNLNQL
-2689 QGSKFGF
+2689 QGGKYSI
-2696 RRGPD
+2696 RRGLD
-2701 GHDTTTTSL
+2701 AVSLGHD
-2710 TGTPVVGGTTS
+2710 GTLGGTAIAGEGTTS
-2721 QRRELLQQKLEQL
+2721 QRRELLAQKLEQL
-2734 KQHK
+2734 KQHKRMP

>member
-97 LLNLRKIDSDLEG
+97 LMNLRKIDSDLEG

-189 QSEPTSLQ
+189 QSEATSLQ

-258 ENWHGKPLGDTAADV
+258 ENWHGKPLGDAASDV

-285 PIALAPPSPQKES
+285 PIAVAPPSPQKEN
-298 APKVNIKGIELATP
+298 APKVSIKNVQLATP
-312 PAYQKGEQVA
+312 PAYQLGEQVA

-470 PGVCFIRTSRPNTA
+470 AGVCFIRTSRPNTA
-484 VIYDNTEKFE
+484 VIYDNNEKFE
-494 IGKCKVVKQNAND
+494 IGKCKVVKQSASD

-545 LDQEGII
+545 LDREGIVH
-552 KHGAQ
+552 HGAQ

-611 GISSRSV
+611 GISARSV
-618 AAAVQDIIKIPA
+618 AAAVQEIIKLIK
-630 IATSMEEDTEYKKL
+630 MEEDTEYKKL

-659 DGYEEAAKLFRTI
+659 DGYEQAAKLFRTI

-749 YVEIEKQETVLE
+749 YVEIERQ
-761 ELLKGTEQKNPKIV
+761 
-775 AACVTAITLA
+775 
-785 LREFGNKVIN
+785 
-795 IKPIVK
+795 
-801 RLPALLS
+801 
-808 DRDKTVR
+808 
-815 DESKALTV
+815 
-823 EIYRWIG
+823 
-830 AAFKSQ
+830 
-836 IASLPAVLLTELD
+836 
-849 AEFEKIGSEKA
+849 
-860 TPVRYLRSQQ
+860 
-870 EKQLQIA
+870 
-877 ASAVEGVEGEDD
+877 
-889 GDGAD
+889 
-894 GGDGA
+894 
-899 DEIDPMDLIDPVDIL
+899 
-914 SKLPK
+914 
-919 DFYDKLEAKKWQ
+919 
-931 ERKESLE
+931 
-938 ALETLLQNPK
+938 
-948 LQPGDYGDVVRALK
+948 
-962 KVITKDTNVV
+962 DT
-972 LVALGGKCLA
+972 
-982 MLAKGLAKKFN
+982 
-993 TYAGACVPAILEKFK
+993 
-1008 EKKSN
+1008 
-1013 VVTALRDAIDAI
+1013 
-1025 YPSTT
+1025 
-1030 MEAILED
+1030 
-1037 VLEALGN
+1037 
-1044 KNPSVK
+1044 NPSVK
-1050 METASFLAR
+1050 METATFLAR
-1059 SFTKTLPTALSKKI
+1059 AFTKTLPTALSKKI

-1080 LLKTLNEPDPA
+1080 LLKTLNEPDPS
-1091 VRDASADAIGTA
+1091 VRDAAADAIGTA
-1103 MKLVGEKTIGPY
+1103 MKLVGDKTIGPY

-1128 ECCERAVITVKIPA
+1128 ESCEPAVITVKIPA
-1142 ARKEPRPATAP
+1142 ARKEVRPATERPKTAG
-1153 AKAVTAIRK
+1153 VTTRK

-1169 GSSGSGGGS
+1169 VSGGGGS
-1178 AAVQRPA
+1178 ATVQRPA
-1185 TATVVKKVVSG
+1185 TAATTAKKVVSG

-1207 IGGRAAG
+1207 LGGRG
-1214 GGGKAGTTAAAS
+1214 GGNGGPKAGTIQPVA
-1226 NTEKDLSQ
+1226 NTENDLLQS
-1234 EEIDER
+1234 EIDER
-1240 ASELLPPD
+1240 ASELLPAD
-1248 ALGGL
+1248 AIRGL
-1253 GDANWKTRLS
+1253 MDGNWKTRLG
-1263 AVESFAAAVPGLE
+1263 AVESFAMVVPGLE
-1276 AKPGLSQILLRSLAK
+1276 VKPNLTQVLLRTLARKPGF
-1291 KPGLKD
+1291 KD

-1305 KLDAARTVVER
+1305 KLDAARIAIER
-1316 YGITTTTADYLVTD
+1316 YGITTTTAEYVLQE
-1330 VTEKLGDA
+1330 VTEKLADA
-1338 KNGSSAAALLTA
+1338 KNGPAAAAVLTA

-1356 RLDYTVQ
+1356 GLDYTVQ
-1363 RVMEFAFE
+1363 NVMEFAFE
-1371 QQKSPKVQQEVLVW
+1371 QQKSPKVQQEALVW
-1385 VATALREFGFQVEAK
+1385 VATALREFGLQVEAK
-1400 GLLESARKAVQ
+1400 ALIENARKGVQ
-1411 SINPAVR
+1411 SIFPAVR

-1435 LTMFFDNEKPALKQQ
+1435 LTMFFDSEKPALKQQ

-1461 KPPAPT
+1461 KPSAPT
-1467 RGAGAKA
+1467 RGFAGKAIAGGGDNDDNDAMGEEDGAA
-1474 ASAGGDDEDEE
+1474 ASPAI
-1485 GGDCGADEES
+1485 
-1495 VPMVNV
+1495 NL

-1554 PQVLAQRL
+1554 PQVLAQLL
-1562 VDSNAKIAQT
+1562 VDINAKIAQT
-1572 SVEICQQLAI
+1572 SVEICQQMAV

-1612 ACLTCINTWGEQA
+1612 ACLACINTWGEQA
-1625 GYKDFFDGEMIADA
+1625 GYKDFFDGEMIPDA
-1639 LKTGSPALRTELYG
+1639 LKTGSPPLRTELYA
-1653 WLAEKLPNLPT
+1653 WLAEKLPNLTP
-1664 KSIPKDELQAILP
+1664 KSILKDELVAILP

-1696 AILGVMIHLGYDAMV
+1696 AVLGVMIHLGYDAMV

-1729 DKARPNLPVKQLP
+1729 DKARPNLPVKALP
-1742 PPKAAPPLEESTG
+1742 PPKAPAATEESSG
-1755 SKLKLKAPK
+1755 GKAGGLKLKAPK
-1764 SAGAGGAGA
+1764 SAGAAGAAGRLGGGAGS
-1773 GGRGAGAG
+1773 GGLDKTGG
-1781 SAGTDKSGSGGAGV
+1781 SSGGASGAG
-1795 GSAGSGGSSSRK
+1795 GSASSAGSSSRK

-1819 AVNGLKKQRLLD
+1819 AVNGLKKQRLVD

-1851 LLKEQMQTANVNKA
+1851 LLKEQMQTANVNKS
-1865 LMVNMFHEDFR
+1865 LMVNMFHDDFR

-1887 DLATNEEALICNLD
+1887 DLATNEEALVCNLD

-1934 DRQYMLADI
+1934 DRQYVLADI

-1963 RNGVRSLLRQICL
+1963 RNGVRTLLRQICL
-1976 LYPFAKVFVFIM
+1976 LYPFSKVFVFIM
-1988 DALKSKNARQR
+1988 NALKSKNARQR

-2061 LIGQLSDKDLSMLD
+2061 LIGRLSDKDLSMLD
-2075 ERIKRSKKASVLPAK
+2075 ERIKRSKKASVLPTK
-2090 KLPVPGAGNLN
+2090 KLPVVGPGTGANLN
-2101 DTTIVA
+2101 ETAAVIVP
-2107 KESIVP
+2107 KESILP
-2113 VSQEMPTNVTGEGA
+2113 VQELPGAVAGGEGA
-2127 VEDAM
+2127 VDAAM

-2137 LVPSHAD
+2137 LVQPHAD
-2144 AVVVPMKMIVT
+2144 RVVVPMKIIV
-2155 EPPQPR
+2155 PALAQPR

-2176 IERNWVK
+2176 IERNWVRV
-2183 ADDLGKTVLSPMDD
+2183 DELGKTVLSPLDD
-2197 SFIFDELT
+2197 TFIFDELV
-2205 VIAANGV
+2205 VIAVNGI
-2212 SYPDEK
+2212 SYPEDK
-2218 FRQLTQRNLL
+2218 YQQLTQRNLL
-2228 TTGTGGPGESPVH
+2228 SSAGSGGPGESPVH
-2241 QHTTLSSI
+2241 HQHTVSSI
-2249 RPSLDGSGMLSKP
+2249 RSSLDGSGLVPKAKP
-2262 KPAPPVGP
+2262 TPASGQ

-2275 LPKMDQN
+2275 LPKLDQN

-2306 DIMQSP
+2306 DILQPP

-2342 ESMNIYQPL
+2342 ESMNIFQPL

-2365 KHLTIVSIK
+2365 KHLTMVSIK

-2437 FTDLQMKC
+2437 FIDLQMKC

-2459 LDYEAVLLEVH
+2459 LDYEAILLEVH

-2476 PSTWWQTRPSDMP
+2476 PSHWWQGRPSDMP
-2489 LRTVKTIIHNMTKIK
+2489 LRTVKTIVHNLAKIK
-2504 GNAILQ
+2504 GNAILP

-2518 SELHSYVLR
+2518 SELYSYVLR
-2527 ILKNINKDAT
+2527 ILKNINKDAPA
-2537 GTTGGDGEM
+2537 GAMAGDGEA
-2546 GSTPSLRPSTAGML
+2546 GAGNTSSLLRPGTAAGIS
-2560 ATAQNN
+2560 AAQHN
-2566 AMNSDNNNHGGSTTM
+2566 ALNSDNNNHGS
-2581 RTGSMIGGDGDG
+2581 RSSMIGGDGDG
-2593 NNPVVGSEYQKYIA
+2593 NNTSVVGSEYQKYIA

-2613 NGPEG
+2613 GES

-2624 NKQNPEFWMDRL
+2624 NRQNPDFWMERL
-2636 NHLLKKT
+2636 NNLIKKT
-2643 TVGGQPTRG
+2643 TVSGQSTRG
-2652 SMLGATGTQLSLDGA
+2652 SLLGATSTQLSLDGA
-2667 TLGGAPV
+2667 TFGTTTTMGA
-2674 TGGVITDENLNLNQM
+2674 GIITDENLNLNQLA
-2689 QGSKFGF
+2689 GGKFNIRAGL
-2696 RRGPD
+2696 
-2701 GHDTTTTSL
+2701 GHEPTNL
-2710 TGTPVVGGTTS
+2710 TGTPMGGSTTS

>member
-1 MPTYHKPEAK
+1 
-11 TIQELKDIAHKL
+11 
-23 RIDSINATQASKS
+23 
-36 GHPTSCASI
+36 
-45 AEIMSVLF
+45 
-53 FNTMRYKLSAP
+53 
-64 RDASSD
+64 
-70 RFILSKGHAAP
+70 
-81 ILYAAWAEAG
+81 
-91 LFPVED
+91 
-97 LLNLRKIDSDLEG
+97 
-110 HPTPRLNFID
+110 
-120 VGTGS
+120 
-125 LGQGVAVAC
+125 
-134 GMAYVGKNI
+134 
-143 DKADY
+143 
-148 RTYVLVG
+148 
-155 DGESAEGSIWESLHF
+155 
-170 AGYYKLNNLC
+170 
-180 VIFDVNRLG
+180 
-189 QSEPTSLQ
+189 
-197 HQMEVY
+197 
-203 RKRLDAF
+203 
-210 GFNAIVV
+210 
-217 DGHDVEELCKAFFEA
+217 
-232 ASTTDRPTAIIAK
+232 
-245 TYKGKHF
+245 
-252 PNIEDL
+252 
-258 ENWHGKPLGDTAADV
+258 
-273 VAHLQKLIRNPG
+273 
-285 PIALAPPSPQKES
+285 
-298 APKVNIKGIELATP
+298 
-312 PAYQKGEQVA
+312 
-322 TRLAY
+322 
-327 GTALAKIAM
+327 
-336 NNDRVIALDGDTKNS
+336 
-351 TYSDKLRK
+351 
-359 AFPERFI
+359 
-366 ECFIAEQNLV
+366 
-376 GVAIGA
+376 
-382 ACRDRT
+382 
-388 VAFVSTFATFFT
+388 
-400 RAFDQIRMGAISQTN
+400 
-415 VNFVGSHCGVSIGE
+415 
-429 DGPSQMGL
+429 
-437 EDIAMFRA
+437 
-445 IPGSTVFYPADAVS
+445 
-459 TERAVEMAANT
+459 
-470 PGVCFIRTSRPNTA
+470 
-484 VIYDNTEKFE
+484 
-494 IGKCKVVKQNAND
+494 
-507 SVLLIGAGI
+507 
-516 TLYEALKAAEE
+516 
-527 LEKSGI
+527 
-533 HCRVIDP
+533 
-540 FTVKP
+540 
-545 LDQEGII
+545 
-552 KHGAQ
+552 
-557 CGGRV
+557 
-562 VVVEDHYK
+562 
-570 QGGLGEAVLS
+570 
-580 ALAEQRNFVVKHLG
+580 
-594 VDKLPRSGP
+594 
-603 PTVLVDMF
+603 
-611 GISSRSV
+611 
-618 AAAVQDIIKIPA
+618 
-630 IATSMEEDTEYKKL
+630 MEEDTEYKKL

-680 NKYLGLIKKFVVD
+680 NKYLGLIKKFVID

-702 LETTLVFVENSGNAG
+702 LETALVFVENSGNAG

-749 YVEIEKQETVLE
+749 YVEIERQETVLE

-775 AACVTAITLA
+775 AACVSAITLA
-785 LREFGNKVIN
+785 LREFGNKVVN

-836 IASLPAVLLTELD
+836 IASLPAVLLAELET
-849 AEFEKIGSEKA
+849 EFEKIGNEKA

-877 ASAVEGVEGEDD
+877 ASVADGAEGEDD
-889 GDGAD
+889 GDGVEG
-894 GGDGA
+894 GGDAG
-899 DEIDPMDLIDPVDIL
+899 DEIDPLDLIDPVDIL

-1008 EKKSN
+1008 EKKTN

-1030 MEAILED
+1030 LEAILED

-1091 VRDASADAIGTA
+1091 VRDAAADAIGTA

-1142 ARKEPRPATAP
+1142 ARKERPATAP
-1153 AKAVTAIRK
+1153 AKAVTTVIKK

-1169 GSSGSGGGS
+1169 GSAAGG
-1178 AAVQRPA
+1178 AQRPA
-1185 TATVVKKVVSG
+1185 TAATVVKKVVSG

-1207 IGGRAAG
+1207 LG
-1214 GGGKAGTTAAAS
+1214 GGGRTGASGAKAGAS
-1226 NTEKDLSQ
+1226 ASAPNTEKDLSQ

-1240 ASELLPPD
+1240 AGEILPPD
-1248 ALGGL
+1248 AIGGL
-1253 GDANWKTRLS
+1253 VDANWKTRLS
-1263 AVESFAAAVPGLE
+1263 AVESFGAAIAGLE
-1276 AKPGLSQILLRSLAK
+1276 SKPGLSQTLLRSLGK
-1291 KPGLKD
+1291 KPGFKD

-1305 KLDAARTVVER
+1305 KLDTARTVVER
-1316 YGITTTTADYLVTD
+1316 FGITTTTADYLLTD

-1338 KNGSSAAALLTA
+1338 KNGSAAAALLTA
-1350 IAEGGA
+1350 IADGGA

-1363 RVMEFAFE
+1363 RAMEFAFE

-1385 VATALREFGFQVEAK
+1385 VATALREFGFQVEPK

-1435 LTMFFDNEKPALKQQ
+1435 LTMFFDGEKPALKQQ

-1461 KPPAPT
+1461 KPPPPT
-1467 RGAGAKA
+1467 RGAIAKG
-1474 ASAGGDDEDEE
+1474 SGGGDDDGDDEE
-1485 GGDCGADEES
+1485 GGQGAAAEEDS
-1495 VPMVNV
+1495 APILLT
-1501 NDLLPRIDISGQITE
+1501 DLLPRIDISGQITE

-1527 KTRNEGLVRLQTII
+1527 KTRNEGLVRLQTIV

-1572 SVEICQQLAI
+1572 SVEICQQIAV

-1601 GLGDGKSFIRS
+1601 GLGDSKSFIRS

-1639 LKTGSPALRTELYG
+1639 LKTGSPALRTELYA
-1653 WLAEKLPNLPT
+1653 WLAEKLPSMPT
-1664 KSIPKDELQAILP
+1664 RSIPKDELLAILP

-1687 ADVRKNANE
+1687 ADVRKNAND
-1696 AILGVMIHLGYDAMV
+1696 AILGVMIHMGYDAMV

-1742 PPKAAPPLEESTG
+1742 PAKAAPAPEEAAAPG
-1755 SKLKLKAPK
+1755 KGGGLKLKAPK
-1764 SAGAGGAGA
+1764 SAGAGGGGTAAA
-1773 GGRGAGAG
+1773 GGRIGTG
-1781 SAGTDKSGSGGAGV
+1781 SAGSDKSGGGGGGGSGV
-1795 GSAGSGGSSSRK
+1795 GSAGSAAGGSSSRK

-1819 AVNGLKKQRLLD
+1819 AVNGLKKQRFVD

-1851 LLKEQMQTANVNKA
+1851 LLKEQMQSANVNKA

-1963 RNGVRSLLRQICL
+1963 RNGVRTLLRQICL
-1976 LYPFAKVFVFIM
+1976 LYPFSKVFVFIM

-2049 QAYFLAG
+2049 QAYFLTG

-2075 ERIKRSKKASVLPAK
+2075 ERIKRSKKASVVPAK
-2090 KLPVPGAGNLN
+2090 KVPTGVPGSNLA
-2101 DTTIVA
+2101 DATVVA
-2107 KESIVP
+2107 KESMVP
-2113 VSQEMPTNVTGEGA
+2113 MVGVQELQPAGEVGGGA
-2127 VEDAM
+2127 DDAM
-2132 DEDET
+2132 DEDDT
-2137 LVPSHAD
+2137 LVPGHAD
-2144 AVVVPMKMIVT
+2144 AVAVPMN
-2155 EPPQPR
+2155 P
-2161 VVKGPFKLDENVIAD
+2161 
-2176 IERNWVK
+2176 
-2183 ADDLGKTVLSPMDD
+2183 
-2197 SFIFDELT
+2197 
-2205 VIAANGV
+2205 
-2212 SYPDEK
+2212 
-2218 FRQLTQRNLL
+2218 
-2228 TTGTGGPGESPVH
+2228 
-2241 QHTTLSSI
+2241 
-2249 RPSLDGSGMLSKP
+2249 
-2262 KPAPPVGP
+2262 
-2270 SLTDA
+2270 TDA

-2287 RGIANTDS
+2287 RGIGNTDS

-2323 MYIQS
+2323 MYIQH

-2365 KHLTIVSIK
+2365 KHLSIVSIK

-2445 IWRNVKVIPDRLAE
+2445 IWRNVKVIPDRLPE

-2470 DFMLTL
+2470 EFMLAL

-2527 ILKNINKDAT
+2527 ILKNINKDAS
-2537 GTTGGDGEM
+2537 GAAAALVAAGDGES
-2546 GSTPSLRPSTAGML
+2546 GAGCLRPGTAAGGMIG
-2560 ATAQNN
+2560 TAQNN
-2566 AMNSDNNNHGGSTTM
+2566 ALNSDNNNHGVT
-2581 RTGSMIGGDGDG
+2581 RTSMIGGGEGDG
-2593 NNPVVGSEYQKYIA
+2593 VGPVVGSEYQKYIA
-2607 VNASVE
+2607 INASVE
-2613 NGPEG
+2613 SGVDG
-2618 GKGGPQ
+2618 SKGGPE
-2624 NKQNPEFWMDRL
+2624 NKQNPEFWMARL
-2636 NHLLKKT
+2636 NYLTKKT
-2643 TVGGQPTRG
+2643 TAGTPNRG
-2652 SMLGATGTQLSLDGA
+2652 SVLGATGTQLSMDG
-2667 TLGGAPV
+2667 TGTTMTVPGGI
-2674 TGGVITDENLNLNQM
+2674 ITDENLNLNQM
-2689 QGSKFGF
+2689 QGSKFSI
-2696 RRGPD
+2696 RRGLD
-2701 GHDTTTTSL
+2701 GTGLGHETTTL
-2710 TGTPVVGGTTS
+2710 TGTPVGGGMTS

>member
-1 MPTYHKPEAK
+1 
-11 TIQELKDIAHKL
+11 
-23 RIDSINATQASKS
+23 
-36 GHPTSCASI
+36 
-45 AEIMSVLF
+45 
-53 FNTMRYKLSAP
+53 
-64 RDASSD
+64 
-70 RFILSKGHAAP
+70 
-81 ILYAAWAEAG
+81 
-91 LFPVED
+91 
-97 LLNLRKIDSDLEG
+97 
-110 HPTPRLNFID
+110 
-120 VGTGS
+120 
-125 LGQGVAVAC
+125 
-134 GMAYVGKNI
+134 
-143 DKADY
+143 
-148 RTYVLVG
+148 
-155 DGESAEGSIWESLHF
+155 
-170 AGYYKLNNLC
+170 
-180 VIFDVNRLG
+180 
-189 QSEPTSLQ
+189 
-197 HQMEVY
+197 
-203 RKRLDAF
+203 
-210 GFNAIVV
+210 
-217 DGHDVEELCKAFFEA
+217 
-232 ASTTDRPTAIIAK
+232 
-245 TYKGKHF
+245 
-252 PNIEDL
+252 
-258 ENWHGKPLGDTAADV
+258 
-273 VAHLQKLIRNPG
+273 
-285 PIALAPPSPQKES
+285 
-298 APKVNIKGIELATP
+298 
-312 PAYQKGEQVA
+312 
-322 TRLAY
+322 
-327 GTALAKIAM
+327 
-336 NNDRVIALDGDTKNS
+336 
-351 TYSDKLRK
+351 
-359 AFPERFI
+359 
-366 ECFIAEQNLV
+366 
-376 GVAIGA
+376 
-382 ACRDRT
+382 
-388 VAFVSTFATFFT
+388 
-400 RAFDQIRMGAISQTN
+400 
-415 VNFVGSHCGVSIGE
+415 
-429 DGPSQMGL
+429 
-437 EDIAMFRA
+437 
-445 IPGSTVFYPADAVS
+445 
-459 TERAVEMAANT
+459 
-470 PGVCFIRTSRPNTA
+470 
-484 VIYDNTEKFE
+484 
-494 IGKCKVVKQNAND
+494 
-507 SVLLIGAGI
+507 
-516 TLYEALKAAEE
+516 
-527 LEKSGI
+527 
-533 HCRVIDP
+533 
-540 FTVKP
+540 
-545 LDQEGII
+545 
-552 KHGAQ
+552 
-557 CGGRV
+557 
-562 VVVEDHYK
+562 
-570 QGGLGEAVLS
+570 
-580 ALAEQRNFVVKHLG
+580 
-594 VDKLPRSGP
+594 
-603 PTVLVDMF
+603 
-611 GISSRSV
+611 
-618 AAAVQDIIKIPA
+618 
-630 IATSMEEDTEYKKL
+630 MEEDTEYKKL

-680 NKYLGLIKKFVVD
+680 NKYLGLIKKFVID

-775 AACVTAITLA
+775 AACVSAITLA
-785 LREFGNKVIN
+785 LREFGNKVMN
-795 IKPIVK
+795 IKSIVK

-836 IASLPAVLLTELD
+836 IASLPAVLLAELET
-849 AEFEKIGSEKA
+849 EFEKIGSEKA

-870 EKQLQIA
+870 EKQQQIA
-877 ASAVEGVEGEDD
+877 ASAVDGAEGEDD
-889 GDGAD
+889 GDGVE
-894 GGDGA
+894 GGGEA
-899 DEIDPMDLIDPVDIL
+899 GDEIDPMDLIDPVDIL

-982 MLAKGLAKKFN
+982 MLAKGLGKKFN

-1030 MEAILED
+1030 LEAILED

-1080 LLKTLNEPDPA
+1080 LLKTVNEPDPA
-1091 VRDASADAIGTA
+1091 VRDAAADAIGTA

-1115 LTEVDALKMAKIK
+1115 LTDVDALKMAKIK

-1142 ARKEPRPATAP
+1142 ARKERPATAP
-1153 AKAVTAIRK
+1153 AKAVTAIKK

-1169 GSSGSGGGS
+1169 GAS
-1178 AAVQRPA
+1178 AGAVQRPA
-1185 TATVVKKVVSG
+1185 TAATVVKKVVSG
-1196 GGLKKSATGGS
+1196 GGGLKKSATGS
-1207 IGGRAAG
+1207 SLGGRAGAG
-1214 GGGKAGTTAAAS
+1214 AKAGSSAS
-1226 NTEKDLSQ
+1226 SAPNTEKDLSQ

-1240 ASELLPPD
+1240 ASEMLPPD

-1253 GDANWKTRLS
+1253 VDANWKTRLS
-1263 AVESFAAAVPGLE
+1263 AVESFAGAIAGLDS
-1276 AKPGLSQILLRSLAK
+1276 KPGLSQILLRSLGK
-1291 KPGLKD
+1291 KPGFKD

-1305 KLDAARTVVER
+1305 KLDTARTVVER
-1316 YGITTTTADYLVTD
+1316 FGITTTTADYLLTD

-1338 KNGSSAAALLTA
+1338 KNGSAAAALLTA

-1418 TAGIGLLG
+1418 TAGIALLG

-1435 LTMFFDNEKPALKQQ
+1435 LTMFFDSEKPALKQQ

-1461 KPPAPT
+1461 KPPPPT
-1467 RGAGAKA
+1467 RGATAKSG
-1474 ASAGGDDEDEE
+1474 SAGGDDEDED
-1485 GGDCGADEES
+1485 GGGGGAEEES
-1495 VPMVNV
+1495 APMVNV

-1572 SVEICQQLAI
+1572 SVEICQQIAI

-1639 LKTGSPALRTELYG
+1639 LKTGSPALRTELYA
-1653 WLAEKLPNLPT
+1653 WLAEKLPNMPT
-1664 KSIPKDELQAILP
+1664 KSIPKDELLAILP

-1687 ADVRKNANE
+1687 ADVRKNAND
-1696 AILGVMIHLGYDAMV
+1696 AILGVMIHMGYDAMV

-1742 PPKAAPPLEESTG
+1742 PAKAAPPPEEAPP
-1755 SKLKLKAPK
+1755 SKGGLKLKTPK
-1764 SAGAGGAGA
+1764 SAGGAAAAGGRIGPGSAGSDKSGGAG
-1773 GGRGAGAG
+1773 GG
-1781 SAGTDKSGSGGAGV
+1781 SGV
-1795 GSAGSGGSSSRK
+1795 GSAGSGGGTSSSRK

-1819 AVNGLKKQRLLD
+1819 AVNGLKKQRFVD

-1865 LMVNMFHEDFR
+1865 LMVNMFHDDFR

-1963 RNGVRSLLRQICL
+1963 RNGVRTLLRQICL
-1976 LYPFAKVFVFIM
+1976 LYPFSKVFVFIM

-2049 QAYFLAG
+2049 QAYFLTG

-2075 ERIKRSKKASVLPAK
+2075 ERIKRSKKASVLPGK
-2090 KLPVPGAGNLN
+2090 KLPPGVTGVPGA
-2101 DTTIVA
+2101 DITIVA

-2113 VSQEMPTNVTGEGA
+2113 VAQEVTVHPVRDVDE
-2127 VEDAM
+2127 AM

-2137 LVPSHAD
+2137 LIPTHAD
-2144 AVVVPMKMIVT
+2144 PVAVPMKIIVP
-2155 EPPQPR
+2155 ELPQPR

-2197 SFIFDELT
+2197 SFIYDELT
-2205 VIAANGV
+2205 VFAVNGV
-2212 SYPDEK
+2212 SYPEEK

-2228 TTGTGGPGESPVH
+2228 LSTAGGGPGESPVH
-2241 QHTTLSSI
+2241 HRPTTATTTTTTTVSSI
-2249 RPSLDGSGMLSKP
+2249 RPPLDGSGLIPKP
-2262 KPAPPVGP
+2262 KPAPPVVP

-2287 RGIANTDS
+2287 RGIGNTDS
-2295 YAAHAALNELT
+2295 FAAHAALNELT

-2323 MYIQS
+2323 MYIQH

-2365 KHLTIVSIK
+2365 KHLSIVSIK

-2470 DFMLTL
+2470 EFMLAL
-2476 PSTWWQTRPSDMP
+2476 PSTWWQSRPSDMP

-2537 GTTGGDGEM
+2537 GGTVAGDGEA
-2546 GSTPSLRPSTAGML
+2546 GGGGSLRSSTGGMMV
-2560 ATAQNN
+2560 TAQNN
-2566 AMNSDNNNHGGSTTM
+2566 ALNSDNNNHGGTRS
-2581 RTGSMIGGDGDG
+2581 SMIGGGDGDG
-2593 NNPVVGSEYQKYIA
+2593 NGPVVGSEYQKYIA
-2607 VNASVE
+2607 INASVE
-2613 NGPEG
+2613 SGADG
-2618 GKGGPQ
+2618 SKGGPE
-2624 NKQNPEFWMDRL
+2624 NKQNPEFWMARL
-2636 NHLLKKT
+2636 NYLTKKT
-2643 TVGGQPTRG
+2643 TVGQPNRG
-2652 SMLGATGTQLSLDGA
+2652 SIVGATGTQLSIDGTGT
-2667 TLGGAPV
+2667 TLGGSTTTVP
-2674 TGGVITDENLNLNQM
+2674 GGIITDENLNLNQM
-2689 QGSKFGF
+2689 QGSKFSI
-2696 RRGPD
+2696 RRGLE
-2701 GHDTTTTSL
+2701 GHETTL
-2710 TGTPVVGGTTS
+2710 TGTPVGGGMTS